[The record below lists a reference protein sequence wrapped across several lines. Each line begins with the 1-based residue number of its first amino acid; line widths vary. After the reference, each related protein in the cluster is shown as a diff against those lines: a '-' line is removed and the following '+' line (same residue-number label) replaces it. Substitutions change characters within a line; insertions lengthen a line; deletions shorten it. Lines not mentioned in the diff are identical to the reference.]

1 MLEGDNQRVKFIS
14 LLFYNYIEW
23 GGFYMKLKFRAE
35 HKDVVAY
42 LWACLLLLFV
52 VALCVRNFYHVAD
65 DGLNVANSKIGWTFN
80 LIPAF
85 FPPYLGYTILFWI
98 LAIIL
103 LTASVSSHFFTREKG
118 FGFVEGKK
126 EEGFGR
132 FAKESEYQNF
142 KDVEPVELTAK
153 ESTAAGFPLCYDK
166 KKNLVYVDNGEAHSL
181 VIGATGS
188 GKTQMVINPLVNLL
202 SKKGESMVITD
213 PKGEIYEKN
222 GEMLRDLGYD
232 VIVVNFRDPKN
243 GSCWNPYTLP
253 YKYYKEGNQDKA
265 NELLNDMAIN
275 IATDEKADDP
285 FWTNSA
291 ADYLTGLSLGM
302 FEDAS
307 EDEISISTV
316 NLMVTVGEEKV
327 GASTYAK
334 EYFKF
339 KDPASPAAINA
350 LGTVN
355 APQDTK
361 NSVLSVLKQKIKVFA
376 VTQNLAEMLSRSD
389 FDMETIGE
397 RKTAIFMI
405 IQDEKTTYHALAT
418 IFVKQCY
425 ESLIAVAQRHGGKLP
440 VRTNFLLDE
449 FANMPKFKDI
459 TTMITA
465 ARSRQIRMTMI
476 IQNFAQLVQVYGKED
491 AETIR
496 GNCGNIL
503 YLLTGELSALEEISK
518 LCGDKIV
525 KVGKDKKE
533 ETRPLITVTELQRFK
548 QDEVLVLKHRLPPL
562 RTKFLPFW
570 NTDFGYGKN
579 NETIPKAEVTSHEQ
593 RPIKLFDIRE
603 YVKKKKDEKR
613 NELFG
618 GAGNNPFGNN
628 SPFGGG
634 ATPNP
639 FGGNQAPNPFGNN
652 APTSNSNP
660 LAAYGAVAPT
670 NNNPLAAYGATTP
683 TNDNMNKEPFNPF
696 GTPSALTPTNPSNDD
711 LNIDEMMKKI
721 DARIAELEAEEK
733 AEKDALENEEKASE
747 KQLVEETKTVEI
759 VPDKKDDTVS
769 SSSVIMPSSK
779 IDFNSFGN
787 SMIESKQGDITSTK
801 HDLLDDMIE
810 DLSFDEPLE
819 KLDSLNDKNSEDLDI
834 LDVTKDINEKENL
847 ERSEATKEDDSQSNI
862 YTNKEEI
869 SKIMNKKDSNDDDD
883 DFFNEFFD

>member
-1 MLEGDNQRVKFIS
+1 
-14 LLFYNYIEW
+14 
-23 GGFYMKLKFRAE
+23 MKLKFRAE
-35 HKDVVAY
+35 HKDFVAY
-42 LWACLLLLFV
+42 AWACLLLLV
-52 VALCVRNFYHVAD
+52 IVALCVRNLYHVTDA
-65 DGLNVANSKIGWTFN
+65 GTSATTETLGWTFN
-80 LIPAF
+80 FIPAF

-98 LAIIL
+98 LAVVL
-103 LTASVSSHFFTREKG
+103 LTASVSSKFFTTEKG
-118 FGFVEGKK
+118 FGIVQGKK
-126 EEGFGR
+126 EDGFGR
-132 FAKESEYQNF
+132 FAKEDEYKNS

-153 ESTAAGFPLCYDK
+153 ESTVAGFPLVYDK

-188 GKTQMVINPLVNLL
+188 GKTQMVINPLVNIL

-222 GEMLRDLGYD
+222 GEMLKDLGYD
-232 VIVVNFRDPKN
+232 VIVVNFRDPQN

-302 FEDAS
+302 FEDAP

-316 NLMVTVGEEKV
+316 NLMITVGEEKR
-327 GASTYAK
+327 GASTYIK

-397 RKTAIFMI
+397 RKTAVFMI

-476 IQNFAQLVQVYGKED
+476 IQNFAQLKQVYGNED

-548 QDEVLVLKHRLPPL
+548 ENEVLILKHRLPPL

-579 NETIPKAEVTSHEQ
+579 NAEVPPAKVTSHEQ
-593 RPIKLFDIRE
+593 RKIKLFDIRE
-603 YVKKKKDEKR
+603 FVEKKKEEKR
-613 NELFG
+613 NELY
-618 GAGNNPFGNN
+618 
-628 SPFGGG
+628 GGG
-634 ATPNP
+634 EANP
-639 FGGNQAPNPFGNN
+639 FGGNANPFGPSPFGAQTN
-652 APTSNSNP
+652 PNP
-660 LAAYGAVAPT
+660 LAAFGATSNSIPS
-670 NNNPLAAYGATTP
+670 NPLESSNNG
-683 TNDNMNKEPFNPF
+683 NDN
-696 GTPSALTPTNPSNDD
+696 LD
-711 LNIDEMMKKI
+711 IDAMMKKI
-721 DARIAELEAEEK
+721 DARIAELEEEEK
-733 AEKDALENEEKASE
+733 REKEAEDNELKASE
-747 KQLVEETKTVEI
+747 QKMVEEKTDVAKDSN
-759 VPDKKDDTVS
+759 DKTSLNNYTVDNGKLEF
-769 SSSVIMPSSK
+769 P
-779 IDFNSFGN
+779 SFGSKDISNFGNTN
-787 SMIESKQGDITSTK
+787 SEAK
-801 HDLLDDMIE
+801 HDMFDDMIE
-810 DLSFDEPLE
+810 DLSFDEPI
-819 KLDSLNDKNSEDLDI
+819 DKNDAIKDENILKDDKLETKPEDP
-834 LDVTKDINEKENL
+834 INKQADDKNG
-847 ERSEATKEDDSQSNI
+847 EANVYRNT
-862 YTNKEEI
+862 EEI
-869 SKIMNKKDSNDDDD
+869 DKIMKKKDTSKDDD
-883 DFFNEFFD
+883 DFFDEFFE

>member
-1 MLEGDNQRVKFIS
+1 
-14 LLFYNYIEW
+14 
-23 GGFYMKLKFRAE
+23 MKLKFRAE
-35 HKDVVAY
+35 HKDFVAY
-42 LWACLLLLFV
+42 AWACLLLLV
-52 VALCVRNFYHVAD
+52 IVALCVRNLYHVTDA
-65 DGLNVANSKIGWTFN
+65 GTSTTTETLGWTFN
-80 LIPAF
+80 FIPAF

-98 LAIIL
+98 LAVVL
-103 LTASVSSHFFTREKG
+103 LTASVSSKFFTTEKG
-118 FGFVEGKK
+118 FGIVQGKK
-126 EEGFGR
+126 EDGFGR
-132 FAKESEYQNF
+132 FAKEDEYKNS

-153 ESTAAGFPLCYDK
+153 ESTVAGFPLVYDK

-188 GKTQMVINPLVNLL
+188 GKTQMVINPLVNIL

-222 GEMLRDLGYD
+222 GEMLKDLGYD
-232 VIVVNFRDPKN
+232 VIVVNFRDPQN

-302 FEDAS
+302 FEDAP

-316 NLMVTVGEEKV
+316 NLMITVGEEKV
-327 GASTYAK
+327 GASTYIK

-397 RKTAIFMI
+397 RKTAVFMI

-440 VRTNFLLDE
+440 IRTNFLLDE

-476 IQNFAQLVQVYGKED
+476 IQNFAQLKQVYGNED

-570 NTDFGYGKN
+570 NTNFGYGKN
-579 NETIPKAEVTSHEQ
+579 NEKVPKAELPIHEQ
-593 RPIKLFDIRE
+593 REIKLFDIRE
-603 YVKKKKDEKR
+603 FVKKKKEEAR
-613 NELFG
+613 NNAM
-618 GAGNNPFGNN
+618 GANPFGGDSN
-628 SPFGGG
+628 PFGGG
-634 ATPNP
+634 NP
-639 FGGNQAPNPFGNN
+639 FAPKQTQA
-652 APTSNSNP
+652 SNSP
-660 LAAYGAVAPT
+660 LQDNNFSFDKPNT
-670 NNNPLAAYGATTP
+670 NIASE
-683 TNDNMNKEPFNPF
+683 KE
-696 GTPSALTPTNPSNDD
+696 LD
-711 LNIDEMMKKI
+711 IDEMIKKI
-721 DARIAELEAEEK
+721 DAKIAELEKEEENDNK
-733 AEKDALENEEKASE
+733 AKEDNELASQKDNGIVLE
-747 KQLVEETKTVEI
+747 
-759 VPDKKDDTVS
+759 
-769 SSSVIMPSSK
+769 PSFDNK
-779 IDFNSFGN
+779 IDFNSF
-787 SMIESKQGDITSTK
+787 SKPSSVSKNDFME
-801 HDLLDDMIE
+801 DFME
-810 DLSFDEPLE
+810 DLSDDDE
-819 KLDSLNDKNSEDLDI
+819 D
-834 LDVTKDINEKENL
+834 
-847 ERSEATKEDDSQSNI
+847 
-862 YTNKEEI
+862 NKVEEI
-869 SKIMNKKDSNDDDD
+869 SSIDNKEKINNQVTSQNESIYKNNNEIDKIMKEKPSNDDDD
-883 DFFNEFFD
+883 FFDEFFE

>member
-1 MLEGDNQRVKFIS
+1 
-14 LLFYNYIEW
+14 
-23 GGFYMKLKFRAE
+23 MKLKFRAD
-35 HKDVVAY
+35 HKDIIAFI
-42 LWACLLLLFV
+42 WACMLLLIV
-52 VALCVRNFYHVAD
+52 VSMCVVNFYHIASPENEMVAE
-65 DGLNVANSKIGWTFN
+65 SFKWTFN
-80 LIPAF
+80 FIPAF
-85 FPPYLGYTILFWI
+85 FPPYIGYTILFWI
-98 LAIIL
+98 LSIVL
-103 LTASVSSHFFTREKG
+103 LTVSVSSHFFTREKG
-118 FGFVEGKK
+118 FGIVEGKK
-126 EEGFGR
+126 EDGFGR
-132 FAKESEYQNF
+132 FAKEEEYKKF

-153 ESTAAGFPLCYDK
+153 ESASAGFPLVYDK
-166 KKNLVYVDNGEAHSL
+166 KKNLVYVDNGESHSL

-202 SKKGESMVITD
+202 AKKGESMVISD
-213 PKGEIYEKN
+213 PKGEIFEKN
-222 GEMLRDLGYD
+222 GEMLRDLGYN

-253 YKYYKEGNQDKA
+253 YKYYKGGNQDKA

-275 IATDEKADDP
+275 IASDEKTDDP

-291 ADYLTGLSLGM
+291 ADYLTGLSLAM
-302 FEDAS
+302 FEDAK

-316 NLMVTVGEEKV
+316 NLMMTVGDEKY
-327 GASTYAK
+327 GGSTYLK

-350 LGTVN
+350 LGTIN
-355 APQDTK
+355 APADTK
-361 NSVLSVLKQKIKVFA
+361 NSIVSVLKQKIKVFA
-376 VTQNLAEMLSRSD
+376 VTQNLSEMLSRSD

-397 RKTAIFMI
+397 KKTAVFMI

-425 ESLIAVAQRHGGKLP
+425 ESLISVAQNHGGKLP

-465 ARSRQIRMTMI
+465 ARSRQIRFTMI

-525 KVGKDKKE
+525 KVGKDQKE

-579 NETIPKAEVTSHEQ
+579 NQTIPKAVLPSHEQ

-603 YVKKKKDEKR
+603 FVKKKKEESRKD
-613 NELFG
+613 LFG
-618 GAGNNPFGNN
+618 GANPFGSGGAHNPFDNNPFGP
-628 SPFGGG
+628 S
-634 ATPNP
+634 PNP
-639 FGGNQAPNPFGNN
+639 FSSSSFGTDPFKTSTNPFST
-652 APTSNSNP
+652 TSSN
-660 LAAYGAVAPT
+660 
-670 NNNPLAAYGATTP
+670 
-683 TNDNMNKEPFNPF
+683 NMNTMSSSINNS
-696 GTPSALTPTNPSNDD
+696 TDD
-711 LNIDEMMKKI
+711 LNIDDIVKKI
-721 DARIAELEAEEK
+721 DAKIAELEAEEK
-733 AEKDALENEEKASE
+733 ANNAAKDNEEKASS
-747 KQLVEETKTVEI
+747 KQLVE
-759 VPDKKDDTVS
+759 D
-769 SSSVIMPSSK
+769 K
-779 IDFNSFGN
+779 IDFKPSANINSISFNAPDLKNNLSFGN
-787 SMIESKQGDITSTK
+787 QKNQS
-801 HDLLDDMIE
+801 HDLMDDYLE
-810 DLSFDEPLE
+810 DLSDEEPI
-819 KLDSLNDKNSEDLDI
+819 I
-834 LDVTKDINEKENL
+834 LDNKASSGDKSNSVVEAVKTPENN
-847 ERSEATKEDDSQSNI
+847 DNSNKV

-869 SKIMNKKDSNDDDD
+869 NKIMNDKNNSDDDD
-883 DFFNEFFD
+883 NDFFDDFFE

>member
-1 MLEGDNQRVKFIS
+1 
-14 LLFYNYIEW
+14 
-23 GGFYMKLKFRAE
+23 MKLKFRAE
-35 HKDVVAY
+35 KKDVVAFI
-42 LWACLLLLFV
+42 WACVLLLLIV
-52 VALCVRNFYHVAD
+52 SICVYNLKDVTNEAEVARRTGVSLNPIS
-65 DGLNVANSKIGWTFN
+65 GLI
-80 LIPAF
+80 
-85 FPPYLGYTILFWI
+85 PPYLGYTIVFW
-98 LAIIL
+98 LVSIII
-103 LTASVSSHFFTREKG
+103 LTASVSSHFFEREKG
-118 FGFVEGKK
+118 FGFIEGKK
-126 EEGFGR
+126 EDGFGR
-132 FAKESEYQNF
+132 FAKEDEYKKY
-142 KDVEPVELTAK
+142 KDVEPVELNAK
-153 ESTAAGFPLCYDK
+153 EATTAGFPLVYDK

-188 GKTQMVINPLVNLL
+188 GKTQMVINPLVNILA
-202 SKKGESMVITD
+202 KKGESMIISD

-222 GEMLRDLGYD
+222 GEMLRELGYD
-232 VIVVNFRDPKN
+232 VIVVNFRDPQN

-302 FEDAS
+302 FEDAP

-316 NLMVTVGEEKV
+316 NLMMTVGDEKV
-327 GASTYAK
+327 GSSTYIK
-334 EYFKF
+334 EYFKM

-350 LGTVN
+350 LGTIN
-355 APQDTK
+355 APQETK
-361 NSVLSVLKQKIKVFA
+361 NSIDSVLKQKIKVFA

-397 RKTAIFMI
+397 RKTAVFMI

-425 ESLIAVAQRHGGKLP
+425 ESLIAVAQRHGGQLP

-476 IQNFAQLVQVYGKED
+476 IQNFAQLKQVYGNED

-579 NETIPKAEVTSHEQ
+579 NADVPPAEIISHEQ
-593 RPIKLFDIRE
+593 RKIKLFDIRE
-603 YVKKKKDEKR
+603 FVNRKKEEKR
-613 NELFG
+613 KELFSNQPNNSNQFNPYG
-618 GAGNNPFGNN
+618 GGSNPFGM
-628 SPFGGG
+628 
-634 ATPNP
+634 
-639 FGGNQAPNPFGNN
+639 QQ
-652 APTSNSNP
+652 
-660 LAAYGAVAPT
+660 
-670 NNNPLAAYGATTP
+670 
-683 TNDNMNKEPFNPF
+683 NPF
-696 GTPSALTPTNPSNDD
+696 GTPPSGSNPFPSPMGQNSFNPGVLNNSSSSIGSNDES
-711 LNIDEMMKKI
+711 LNIDDLIKKI
-721 DARIAELEAEEK
+721 DSKIAELEEEEK
-733 AEKDALENEEKASE
+733 KDNEAKDNEEVASS
-747 KQLVEETKTVEI
+747 KKLVEDIMNDNNIKEDNNIHSSDVIMSPNKIDFSSFELPEEKKSDNNEI
-759 VPDKKDDTVS
+759 KPDIMDDFLEDLSIDDNEDDTVINAS
-769 SSSVIMPSSK
+769 NTVNNNEENK
-779 IDFNSFGN
+779 
-787 SMIESKQGDITSTK
+787 
-801 HDLLDDMIE
+801 
-810 DLSFDEPLE
+810 
-819 KLDSLNDKNSEDLDI
+819 
-834 LDVTKDINEKENL
+834 DVTNVVNEAKEQKDDL
-847 ERSEATKEDDSQSNI
+847 
-862 YTNKEEI
+862 YVNKEEVD
-869 SKIMNKKDSNDDDD
+869 KIMKEKEPD
-883 DFFNEFFD
+883 DFFDEFFE

>member
-1 MLEGDNQRVKFIS
+1 MKF
-14 LLFYNYIEW
+14 
-23 GGFYMKLKFRAE
+23 KFRAE
-35 HKDVVAY
+35 KKDVVAF
-42 LWACLLLLFV
+42 LWACLLLLV
-52 VALCVRNFYHVAD
+52 IVSLCVVNIYHITD
-65 DGLNVANSKIGWTFN
+65 TNVNAQTNPIPFTFN
-80 LIPAF
+80 FIKGF
-85 FPPYLGYTILFWI
+85 FPPYLGYTIIFWI
-98 LAIIL
+98 LAIVI
-103 LTASVSSHFFTREKG
+103 LTASVSSHFYTREKG
-118 FGFVEGKK
+118 FGFKEGKK
-126 EEGFGR
+126 ENGFGR
-132 FAKESEYQNF
+132 FAKEDEYKKF
-142 KDVEPVELTAK
+142 KDVEPVEITAK
-153 ESTAAGFPLCYDK
+153 ESVSAGFPLVYDK
-166 KKNLVYVDNGEAHSL
+166 KKNLVYVDNGESHSL

-202 SKKGESMVITD
+202 AKKGESMVITD
-213 PKGEIYEKN
+213 PKGEIFEKN
-222 GEMLRDLGYD
+222 GEMLKDLGYD

-302 FEDAS
+302 FEDAK

-316 NLMVTVGEEKV
+316 NLMMTVGEEKI

-339 KDPASPAAINA
+339 KDPSSPAAINA

-361 NSVLSVLKQKIKVFA
+361 NSIESVLKQKIKVFA

-418 IFVKQCY
+418 IFIKQCY

-440 VRTNFLLDE
+440 IRTNFLLDE

-476 IQNFAQLVQVYGKED
+476 IQNFAQLKQVYGNED

-525 KVGKDKKE
+525 KVGKDQKE

-570 NTDFGYGKN
+570 NTDFGHGKN
-579 NETIPKAEVTSHEQ
+579 NERVPKAVLPTHEQ
-593 RPIKLFDIRE
+593 KPIKLFDIRE
-603 YVKKKKDEKR
+603 FVEKKREEKR
-613 NELFG
+613 NELFS
-618 GAGNNPFGNN
+618 PES
-628 SPFGGG
+628 SPFG
-634 ATPNP
+634 PSP
-639 FGGNQAPNPFGNN
+639 FGQSS
-652 APTSNSNP
+652 T
-660 LAAYGAVAPT
+660 
-670 NNNPLAAYGATTP
+670 
-683 TNDNMNKEPFNPF
+683 F
-696 GTPSALTPTNPSNDD
+696 GTPISNHFASANNANPFEMQNKQVNPFMNTNSNED
-711 LNIDEMMKKI
+711 LNIDDMIKKI
-721 DARIAELEAEEK
+721 DERIAELEAEEK
-733 AEKDALENEEKASE
+733 TNNEAKENEAVASEKPTVDDMKQDNKIELNPFNKKQEKHVHDIMDDYLEDLSLDDEDTKENKETLKPIKEDVKPEIIKDNTYTNNEEK
-747 KQLVEETKTVEI
+747 
-759 VPDKKDDTVS
+759 DK
-769 SSSVIMPSSK
+769 IMK
-779 IDFNSFGN
+779 
-787 SMIESKQGDITSTK
+787 
-801 HDLLDDMIE
+801 
-810 DLSFDEPLE
+810 
-819 KLDSLNDKNSEDLDI
+819 
-834 LDVTKDINEKENL
+834 
-847 ERSEATKEDDSQSNI
+847 
-862 YTNKEEI
+862 NKE
-869 SKIMNKKDSNDDDD
+869 KNDD
-883 DFFNEFFD
+883 DFFDEFFE

>member
-1 MLEGDNQRVKFIS
+1 
-14 LLFYNYIEW
+14 
-23 GGFYMKLKFRAE
+23 MKLKFRAE
-35 HKDVVAY
+35 RKDAVAF
-42 LWACLLLLFV
+42 LWASLLLLIV
-52 VALCVRNFYHVAD
+52 VAMCVRNFYHAAI
-65 DGLNVANSKIGWTFN
+65 DGIGGSTTEFHWSFN
-80 LIPAF
+80 FLLGF
-85 FPPYLGYTILFWI
+85 LPPYLGYTIIFWI
-98 LAIIL
+98 LAMIL
-103 LTASVSSHFFTREKG
+103 LIASVSSHFFSREKG
-118 FGFVEGKK
+118 FGFKEGKDEK
-126 EEGFGR
+126 GFGR
-132 FAKESEYQNF
+132 FAKEYEYKEF
-142 KDVEPVELTAK
+142 EKVKSVELTAEK
-153 ESTAAGFPLCYDK
+153 SDAAGFPLVYDK
-166 KKNLVYVDNGEAHSL
+166 KKNLVYVDDGESHSL

-188 GKTQMVINPLVNLL
+188 GKTQMVINPLVNILA
-202 SKKGESMVITD
+202 KKGESMVITD

-222 GEMLRDLGYD
+222 GEMLRALGYD
-232 VIVVNFRDPKN
+232 VIVVNFRDPQN

-302 FEDAS
+302 FEDAK

-316 NLMVTVGEEKV
+316 NLMMTVGEEKI

-334 EYFKF
+334 EYFKA

-361 NSVLSVLKQKIKVFA
+361 NSILSVLKQKIKVFA

-389 FDMETIGE
+389 FDMETIGQ
-397 RKTAIFMI
+397 RKTAVFMI

-425 ESLIAVAQRHGGKLP
+425 ESLIAVAQKNGGGLP

-476 IQNFAQLVQVYGKED
+476 IQNFAQLNDVYGKED

-496 GNCGNIL
+496 GNCGNLL

-525 KVGKDKKE
+525 KVGKDKRE

-548 QDEVLVLKHRLPPL
+548 PNEVLVLKHRLPPL

-570 NTDFGYGKN
+570 DTDFGHGKN
-579 NETIPKAEVTSHEQ
+579 NASVTKASYTTREKQ
-593 RPIKLFDIRE
+593 DIKLFDIRE
-603 YVKKKKDEKR
+603 FVKQKKDEKR

-618 GAGNNPFGNN
+618 GANNNPFGGGPSN
-628 SPFGGG
+628 PFGGS
-634 ATPNP
+634 PNP
-639 FGGNQAPNPFGNN
+639 FGGSNPFGSGS
-652 APTSNSNP
+652 SNPFGGSNPEPASPFGGVSNTPDP
-660 LAAYGAVAPT
+660 LAAYGSVS
-670 NNNPLAAYGATTP
+670 TP
-683 TNDNMNKEPFNPF
+683 TPQS
-696 GTPSALTPTNPSNDD
+696 TSPTSSDE

-721 DARIAELEAEEK
+721 DERIAELEAEEK
-733 AEKDALENEEKASE
+733 KEKQAEENEKLASE
-747 KQLVEETKTVEI
+747 QKTVEEI
-759 VPDKKDDTVS
+759 NNSIP
-769 SSSVIMPSSK
+769 K
-779 IDFNSFGN
+779 IDTTVPTIDFKSFPGVVN
-787 SMIESKQGDITSTK
+787 KKEEPQG
-801 HDLLDDMIE
+801 LLDDMIE
-810 DLSFDEPLE
+810 DLSFDEPETINTNITENKLE
-819 KLDSLNDKNSEDLDI
+819 PESKPIEEIKESVDTN
-834 LDVTKDINEKENL
+834 TKD
-847 ERSEATKEDDSQSNI
+847 DDLF
-862 YTNKEEI
+862 
-869 SKIMNKKDSNDDDD
+869 D
-883 DFFNEFFD
+883 EFFD

>member
-1 MLEGDNQRVKFIS
+1 MKF
-14 LLFYNYIEW
+14 
-23 GGFYMKLKFRAE
+23 KFRAE
-35 HKDVVAY
+35 KKDVVTF
-42 LWACLLLLFV
+42 LWACLLLLV
-52 VALCVRNFYHVAD
+52 IVSLCVVNIYHITDTDVNAQT
-65 DGLNVANSKIGWTFN
+65 NPIPFTFN
-80 LIPAF
+80 FIKGF
-85 FPPYLGYTILFWI
+85 FPPYLGYTIIFWI
-98 LAIIL
+98 LAIVI
-103 LTASVSSHFFTREKG
+103 LTASVSSHFYTREKG
-118 FGFVEGKK
+118 FGFKEGKK
-126 EEGFGR
+126 ENGFGR
-132 FAKESEYQNF
+132 FAKEDEYKKF
-142 KDVEPVELTAK
+142 KDVEPVEITAK
-153 ESTAAGFPLCYDK
+153 ESVSAGFPLVYDK
-166 KKNLVYVDNGEAHSL
+166 KKNLVYVDNGESHSL

-202 SKKGESMVITD
+202 AKKGESMVITD
-213 PKGEIYEKN
+213 PKGEIFEKN
-222 GEMLRDLGYD
+222 GEMLKDLGYD

-302 FEDAS
+302 FEDAK

-316 NLMVTVGEEKV
+316 NLMMTVGEEKI

-361 NSVLSVLKQKIKVFA
+361 NSIESVLKQKIKVFA

-418 IFVKQCY
+418 IFIKQCY

-440 VRTNFLLDE
+440 IRTNFLLDE

-476 IQNFAQLVQVYGKED
+476 IQNFAQLKQVYGNED

-525 KVGKDKKE
+525 KVGKDEKE

-570 NTDFGYGKN
+570 NTDFGHGKN
-579 NETIPKAEVTSHEQ
+579 NERVPKATLPTHEQ
-593 RPIKLFDIRE
+593 KPIKLFDIRE
-603 YVKKKKDEKR
+603 FVKKKKEEKR
-613 NELFG
+613 NELFSSES
-618 GAGNNPFGNN
+618 
-628 SPFGGG
+628 SPFG
-634 ATPNP
+634 
-639 FGGNQAPNPFGNN
+639 
-652 APTSNSNP
+652 SS
-660 LAAYGAVAPT
+660 
-670 NNNPLAAYGATTP
+670 
-683 TNDNMNKEPFNPF
+683 PF
-696 GTPSALTPTNPSNDD
+696 GTPISNPFASSNNANPFEMQNKQVNPFMNTNSNED
-711 LNIDEMMKKI
+711 LNIDDMIKKI
-721 DARIAELEAEEK
+721 DERIAELEAEEK
-733 AEKDALENEEKASE
+733 TNNEAKENEAAASEKPTVEDMKQDNKIELNPFNKKQEKQSHDIMDDYLEDLSLDDENTNENKETLKPVKEDVKPEIVKDNTYTNNEEK
-747 KQLVEETKTVEI
+747 
-759 VPDKKDDTVS
+759 D
-769 SSSVIMPSSK
+769 
-779 IDFNSFGN
+779 
-787 SMIESKQGDITSTK
+787 
-801 HDLLDDMIE
+801 
-810 DLSFDEPLE
+810 
-819 KLDSLNDKNSEDLDI
+819 
-834 LDVTKDINEKENL
+834 
-847 ERSEATKEDDSQSNI
+847 
-862 YTNKEEI
+862 
-869 SKIMNKKDSNDDDD
+869 KIMNKKEKDDE
-883 DFFNEFFD
+883 DFFDEFFE

>member
-1 MLEGDNQRVKFIS
+1 
-14 LLFYNYIEW
+14 
-23 GGFYMKLKFRAE
+23 MKLKFRAE
-35 HKDVVAY
+35 HKDFVAY
-42 LWACLLLLFV
+42 AWACLLLLVV
-52 VALCVRNFYHVAD
+52 VALCVRNLYHVTD
-65 DGLNVANSKIGWTFN
+65 DGISTTTETLGWTFN
-80 LIPAF
+80 FIPAF

-98 LAIIL
+98 VAVVA
-103 LTASVSSHFFTREKG
+103 LTASVSSHFFTMEKG
-118 FGFVEGKK
+118 FGIVQGKK
-126 EEGFGR
+126 EDGFGR
-132 FAKESEYQNF
+132 FAKEDEYKNS
-142 KDVEPVELTAK
+142 KDVEPIELTAK
-153 ESTAAGFPLCYDK
+153 ESTVAGFPLVYDK

-188 GKTQMVINPLVNLL
+188 GKTQMVINPLVNIL

-222 GEMLRDLGYD
+222 GEMLKDLGYD
-232 VIVVNFRDPKN
+232 VIVVNFRDPQN

-302 FEDAS
+302 FEDAP

-316 NLMVTVGEEKV
+316 NLMITVGEEKM
-327 GASTYAK
+327 GASTYIK

-397 RKTAIFMI
+397 RKTAVFMI

-476 IQNFAQLVQVYGKED
+476 IQNFAQLKQVYGNED

-548 QDEVLVLKHRLPPL
+548 ENEVLILRHRLPPL

-579 NETIPKAEVTSHEQ
+579 NAEVPPAKVTSHEQ
-593 RPIKLFDIRE
+593 RKIKLFDIRE
-603 YVKKKKDEKR
+603 FVKKKKEEKR
-613 NELFG
+613 NELYG
-618 GAGNNPFGNN
+618 GGEANPFGV
-628 SPFGGG
+628 SM
-634 ATPNP
+634 TPNP
-639 FGGNQAPNPFGNN
+639 FGGNANPFGPSPFGAQTN
-652 APTSNSNP
+652 PNP
-660 LAAYGAVAPT
+660 LSAF
-670 NNNPLAAYGATTP
+670 GATTS
-683 TNDNMNKEPFNPF
+683 M
-696 GTPSALTPTNPSNDD
+696 PSAPSPLNSASSSDNSSDD
-711 LNIDEMMKKI
+711 LDIDAMMKKI
-721 DARIAELEAEEK
+721 DARIAELEEEEK
-733 AEKDALENEEKASE
+733 REKEAEDNELKASE
-747 KQLVEETKTVEI
+747 QKMVEEKNDDAKDSNDKTSLNNS
-759 VPDKKDDTVS
+759 TVDNGKLEF
-769 SSSVIMPSSK
+769 P
-779 IDFNSFGN
+779 SFGSKDISNFGNTN
-787 SMIESKQGDITSTK
+787 SEAK
-801 HDLLDDMIE
+801 HDMFDDMIE
-810 DLSFDEPLE
+810 DLSFDEPI
-819 KLDSLNDKNSEDLDI
+819 DKNDAIKDENILKDDKSEI
-834 LDVTKDINEKENL
+834 KAEEPINKQADDKNG
-847 ERSEATKEDDSQSNI
+847 EANVYRNT
-862 YTNKEEI
+862 EEI
-869 SKIMNKKDSNDDDD
+869 DKIMKKKDTSKDDD
-883 DFFNEFFD
+883 DFFDEFFE

>member
-1 MLEGDNQRVKFIS
+1 
-14 LLFYNYIEW
+14 
-23 GGFYMKLKFRAE
+23 MKLKFRADR
-35 HKDVVAY
+35 KDVIAF
-42 LWACLLLLFV
+42 LWACLLLLV
-52 VALCVRNFYHVAD
+52 VVSMCVVNFYHTGSTGNMPEV
-65 DGLNVANSKIGWTFN
+65 DGFKWTFN
-80 LIPAF
+80 FVKGF
-85 FPPYLGYTILFWI
+85 FPPYLGYTIIFWV
-98 LAIIL
+98 LSIIL
-103 LTASVSSHFFTREKG
+103 LTASVSSHFYSREKG
-118 FGFVEGKK
+118 FGFKEGKK

-132 FAKESEYQNF
+132 FAKEDEYKKF
-142 KDVEPVELTAK
+142 KDVEPVDLSAK
-153 ESTAAGFPLCYDK
+153 ETTAAGFPLVYDK
-166 KKNLVYVDNGEAHSL
+166 KKNLVYVDNGESHSL

-188 GKTQMVINPLVNLL
+188 GKTQMVINPLVGILA
-202 SKKGESMVITD
+202 KKGESMVITD
-213 PKGEIYEKN
+213 PKGEIFEKN
-222 GEMLRDLGYD
+222 GEMLKDLGYD

-316 NLMVTVGEEKV
+316 NLMMTVGEEKM

-334 EYFKF
+334 EYFKL

-361 NSVLSVLKQKIKVFA
+361 NSIESVLKQKIKVFA

-476 IQNFAQLVQVYGKED
+476 IQNFAQLKQVYGNED

-579 NETIPKAEVTSHEQ
+579 NERVPKAKLPTHEQ
-593 RPIKLFDIRE
+593 KAIKLFDIRE
-603 YVKKKKDEKR
+603 FVKKKKDEKR

-618 GAGNNPFGNN
+618 GASPFGGSSPFGGTSPFGS

-634 ATPNP
+634 SNASP
-639 FGGNQAPNPFGNN
+639 FGGINHQD
-652 APTSNSNP
+652 
-660 LAAYGAVAPT
+660 
-670 NNNPLAAYGATTP
+670 NNNPLAAYGANQNNTSFP
-683 TNDNMNKEPFNPF
+683 SF
-696 GTPSALTPTNPSNDD
+696 GNSNNISNSNVLGNNINRMDEE
-711 LNIDEMMKKI
+711 LNIDDMIKKI

-733 AEKDALENEEKASE
+733 ADNEARNNEAKASE
-747 KQLVEETKTVEI
+747 KSMIEDANIPL
-759 VPDKKDDTVS
+759 S
-769 SSSVIMPSSK
+769 SNDSISSDVIMPSKK
-779 IDFNSFGN
+779 IDFTSFEN
-787 SMIESKQGDITSTK
+787 PSVNVSTLSDNN
-801 HDLLDDMIE
+801 HDLMDDYLE
-810 DLSFDEPLE
+810 DLSFDDEPI
-819 KLDSLNDKNSEDLDI
+819 KVKDVSLNNQVEKKPELVNNTNNDL
-834 LDVTKDINEKENL
+834 
-847 ERSEATKEDDSQSNI
+847 

-869 SKIMNKKDSNDDDD
+869 DKIMNKNEKEEDD
-883 DFFNEFFD
+883 DFFDEFFE

>member
-1 MLEGDNQRVKFIS
+1 
-14 LLFYNYIEW
+14 
-23 GGFYMKLKFRAE
+23 MKLKFRADR
-35 HKDVVAY
+35 KDVIAF
-42 LWACLLLLFV
+42 LWACLLLLV
-52 VALCVRNFYHVAD
+52 VVSMCVVNFYHTGSTGNMPEV
-65 DGLNVANSKIGWTFN
+65 DGFKWTFN
-80 LIPAF
+80 FVKGF
-85 FPPYLGYTILFWI
+85 FPPYLGYTIIFWV
-98 LAIIL
+98 LSIIL
-103 LTASVSSHFFTREKG
+103 LTASVSSHFYSREKG
-118 FGFVEGKK
+118 FGFKEGKK

-132 FAKESEYQNF
+132 FAKEDEYKKF
-142 KDVEPVELTAK
+142 KDVEPVDLSAK
-153 ESTAAGFPLCYDK
+153 ETTAAGFPLVYDK
-166 KKNLVYVDNGEAHSL
+166 KKNLVYVDNGESHSL

-188 GKTQMVINPLVNLL
+188 GKTQMVINPLVGILA
-202 SKKGESMVITD
+202 KKGESMVITD
-213 PKGEIYEKN
+213 PKGEIFEKN
-222 GEMLRDLGYD
+222 GEMLKDLGYD

-316 NLMVTVGEEKV
+316 NLMMTVGEEKM

-334 EYFKF
+334 EYFKL

-361 NSVLSVLKQKIKVFA
+361 NSIESVLKQKIKVFA

-476 IQNFAQLVQVYGKED
+476 IQNFAQLKQVYGNED

-579 NETIPKAEVTSHEQ
+579 NERVPKAKLPTHEQ
-593 RPIKLFDIRE
+593 KPIKLFDIRE
-603 YVKKKKDEKR
+603 FVKKKKDEKR

-618 GAGNNPFGNN
+618 GA
-628 SPFGGG
+628 SPFGGSS
-634 ATPNP
+634 P
-639 FGGNQAPNPFGNN
+639 FGGTSPFGSAPFGGGSN
-652 APTSNSNP
+652 ASPFGGINHQD
-660 LAAYGAVAPT
+660 
-670 NNNPLAAYGATTP
+670 NNNPLAAYGANQNNTSFP
-683 TNDNMNKEPFNPF
+683 SFGNFN
-696 GTPSALTPTNPSNDD
+696 NISNSNVLGNNINRMDEE
-711 LNIDEMMKKI
+711 LNIDDMIKKI

-733 AEKDALENEEKASE
+733 ADNEARNNEAKASE
-747 KQLVEETKTVEI
+747 KSMIEDANIPL
-759 VPDKKDDTVS
+759 S
-769 SSSVIMPSSK
+769 SNDSISSDVIMPSKK
-779 IDFNSFGN
+779 IDFTSFEN
-787 SMIESKQGDITSTK
+787 PSVNVSTLSDNN
-801 HDLLDDMIE
+801 HDLMDDYLE
-810 DLSFDEPLE
+810 DLSFDDEPI
-819 KLDSLNDKNSEDLDI
+819 KVKDVSLNNQVEKKPELVNNTNNDL
-834 LDVTKDINEKENL
+834 
-847 ERSEATKEDDSQSNI
+847 

-869 SKIMNKKDSNDDDD
+869 DKIMNKNEKEEDD
-883 DFFNEFFD
+883 DFFDEFFE

>member
-1 MLEGDNQRVKFIS
+1 
-14 LLFYNYIEW
+14 
-23 GGFYMKLKFRAE
+23 MKLKFRAE
-35 HKDVVAY
+35 KKDVVAF
-42 LWACLLLLFV
+42 LWACLLLLV
-52 VALCVRNFYHVAD
+52 IVALCVRNFYHVATD
-65 DGLNVANSKIGWTFN
+65 NTYVTGELSWSFN
-80 LIPAF
+80 FIPAF
-85 FPPYLGYTILFWI
+85 FPPYLGYTLIFWI
-98 LAIIL
+98 LAIVL
-103 LTASVSSHFFTREKG
+103 LTASVSSHFYTREKG
-118 FGFVEGKK
+118 FGFKEGKK

-132 FAKESEYQNF
+132 FAKEEEYKKF
-142 KDVEPVELTAK
+142 RDVEPVVINAK
-153 ESTAAGFPLCYDK
+153 EAAHAGFPLVYDK
-166 KKNLVYVDNGEAHSL
+166 KKNLVYVDNGESHSL

-188 GKTQMVINPLVNLL
+188 GKTTMVINPLVNFLA
-202 SKKGESMVITD
+202 KKGESMVITD
-213 PKGEIYEKN
+213 PKGEIFEKN
-222 GEMLRDLGYD
+222 GEMLKDLGYD

-275 IATDEKADDP
+275 IASDEKADDP

-302 FEDAS
+302 FEDAK

-316 NLMVTVGEEKV
+316 NLMMTVGDEKM
-327 GASTYAK
+327 GASTYMK

-361 NSVLSVLKQKIKVFA
+361 NSIVSVLKQKIKVFA

-397 RKTAIFMI
+397 RKTAVFMI

-476 IQNFAQLVQVYGKED
+476 IQNFAQLKQVYGNED

-562 RTKFLPFW
+562 RTKFLPFY

-579 NETIPKAEVTSHEQ
+579 NCDVPKAELPSHEQ
-593 RPIKLFDIRE
+593 KTIKLFDIRE
-603 YVKKKKDEKR
+603 YVKIKKDEKR
-613 NELFG
+613 NELFSG
-618 GAGNNPFGNN
+618 TSNPFGGPQQNPFGAPNPFGMSSQNPFGPSPFGGNTSSSMEN
-628 SPFGGG
+628 SPFGGSNQG
-634 ATPNP
+634 IVPPSNP
-639 FGGNQAPNPFGNN
+639 FEMGSN
-652 APTSNSNP
+652 TSN
-660 LAAYGAVAPT
+660 
-670 NNNPLAAYGATTP
+670 
-683 TNDNMNKEPFNPF
+683 DEP
-696 GTPSALTPTNPSNDD
+696 
-711 LNIDEMMKKI
+711 LNIDEMIKKI
-721 DARIAELEAEEK
+721 DAKIAELEAEEK
-733 AEKDALENEEKASE
+733 ADKIAQENETLASE
-747 KQLVEETKTVEI
+747 KGTIDSKVEEKSELNSGLNSFVNPEEI
-759 VPDKKDDTVS
+759 NKSKEYDIMDDFMEDISLDDNNIDNIIDIKDDIV
-769 SSSVIMPSSK
+769 
-779 IDFNSFGN
+779 
-787 SMIESKQGDITSTK
+787 
-801 HDLLDDMIE
+801 
-810 DLSFDEPLE
+810 
-819 KLDSLNDKNSEDLDI
+819 
-834 LDVTKDINEKENL
+834 
-847 ERSEATKEDDSQSNI
+847 DDSNQVIPIDDNKEI
-862 YTNKEEI
+862 YKNKEEI
-869 SKIMNKKDSNDDDD
+869 DKIMTKEEQPDDLFD
-883 DFFNEFFD
+883 EFFE

>member
-1 MLEGDNQRVKFIS
+1 
-14 LLFYNYIEW
+14 
-23 GGFYMKLKFRAE
+23 MKLKFRAE
-35 HKDVVAY
+35 RKDVIAY
-42 LWACLLLLFV
+42 LWVCLLLLIIVAMCV
-52 VALCVRNFYHVAD
+52 VNFYHKGENPSVIS
-65 DGLNVANSKIGWTFN
+65 NETFSWTFN
-80 LIPAF
+80 FIPAF
-85 FPPYLGYTILFWI
+85 FPPYLGYTVIFWI
-98 LAIIL
+98 VAVVV
-103 LTASVSSHFFTREKG
+103 LTASVSSRFFTMEKG

-126 EEGFGR
+126 EDGFGR
-132 FAKESEYQNF
+132 FAKEDEYKKF

-153 ESTAAGFPLCYDK
+153 EATAAGFPLVYDK
-166 KKNLVYVDNGEAHSL
+166 KKNLVYVDNGESHSL

-188 GKTQMVINPLVNLL
+188 GKTQMIINPLVNLL
-202 SKKGESMVITD
+202 AKKGESMVISD

-222 GEMLRDLGYD
+222 GELLKELGYN

-253 YKYYKEGNQDKA
+253 YKYYKEGNKDKA

-275 IATDEKADDP
+275 IASDEKADDP

-302 FEDAS
+302 FEDAK

-316 NLMVTVGEEKV
+316 NLMMTVGEEKI

-334 EYFKF
+334 EYFKM
-339 KDPASPAAINA
+339 KDPSSPAAINA

-361 NSVLSVLKQKIKVFA
+361 NSIESVLKQKIKVFA

-389 FDMETIGE
+389 FDMETIGKE
-397 RKTAIFMI
+397 KTAVFMI

-425 ESLIAVAQRHGGKLP
+425 ESLIAVAQNSGGKLP

-496 GNCGNIL
+496 GNCGNLL

-548 QDEVLVLKHRLPPL
+548 QDEVLILKHRLPPL

-570 NTDFGYGKN
+570 NTDFGHGKN
-579 NETIPKAEVTSHEQ
+579 NADIPPAKLPTHEQ
-593 RPIKLFDIRE
+593 KPIKLFDIRE
-603 YVKKKKDEKR
+603 FVKKKKEEKR

-618 GAGNNPFGNN
+618 GNNPFGSSN
-628 SPFGGG
+628 PFGGG
-634 ATPNP
+634 SSFNPQGQNP
-639 FGGNQAPNPFGNN
+639 FSNPSNPFENN
-652 APTSNSNP
+652 RPNANP
-660 LAAYGAVAPT
+660 LAAYGASNSKVSS
-670 NNNPLAAYGATTP
+670 
-683 TNDNMNKEPFNPF
+683 NPF
-696 GTPSALTPTNPSNDD
+696 GNSSNSNQNNDED
-711 LNIDEMMKKI
+711 LDIDAMMKKI
-721 DARIAELEAEEK
+721 DERIKELEAEEEK
-733 AEKDALENEEKASE
+733 EKQAEENEAKASE
-747 KQLVEETKTVEI
+747 QKTVEEI
-759 VPDKKDDTVS
+759 NNPVNNEVSDNKPLS
-769 SSSVIMPSSK
+769 SSSVIMPSDK
-779 IDFNSFGN
+779 IDFTSFEKPKENNDIKTNDSNSN
-787 SMIESKQGDITSTK
+787 EDIF
-801 HDLLDDMIE
+801 DDMIE
-810 DLSFDEPLE
+810 DLSFDDEV
-819 KLDSLNDKNSEDLDI
+819 
-834 LDVTKDINEKENL
+834 DVNQNENKPNEVNENL
-847 ERSEATKEDDSQSNI
+847 NSSTNVNTDEKKEDNTSTVYKNES
-862 YTNKEEI
+862 EI
-869 SKIMNKKDSNDDDD
+869 NKIMNEKDDKNDDD
-883 DFFNEFFD
+883 DFFDEFFE

>member
-1 MLEGDNQRVKFIS
+1 
-14 LLFYNYIEW
+14 
-23 GGFYMKLKFRAE
+23 MKLKFRAE
-35 HKDVVAY
+35 HKDIVAF
-42 LWACLLLLFV
+42 LWACLLLLVV

-65 DGLNVANSKIGWTFN
+65 DGLNISNSKIGWSFN
-80 LIPAF
+80 FVPAF
-85 FPPYLGYTILFWI
+85 FPPYLGYTILFWL
-98 LAIIL
+98 LAIVI
-103 LTASVSSHFFTREKG
+103 LTASVSSHFFSREKG

-132 FAKESEYQNF
+132 FAKEKEYQEFEN
-142 KDVEPVELTAK
+142 VEPVELIAK
-153 ESTAAGFPLCYDK
+153 ESTVAGFPLCYDK

-232 VIVVNFRDPKN
+232 VIVVNFRDPQN

-302 FEDAS
+302 FEDAN

-334 EYFKF
+334 EYFKL

-548 QDEVLVLKHRLPPL
+548 QNEVLVLKHRLPPL

-579 NETIPKAEVTSHEQ
+579 NANVPKAEVTSHEQ
-593 RPIKLFDIRE
+593 RPIKLFDIRDF
-603 YVKKKKDEKR
+603 VKKKKDEKR

-618 GAGNNPFGNN
+618 GPGSN
-628 SPFGGG
+628 PFGGG
-634 ATPNP
+634 AIPNP
-639 FGGNQAPNPFGNN
+639 FGGNQMPNPFGNN
-652 APTSNSNP
+652 TSTPNSNP
-660 LAAYGAVAPT
+660 LAAYGAT
-670 NNNPLAAYGATTP
+670 NPAS
-683 TNDNMNKEPFNPF
+683 NDMNSQPFNPF
-696 GTPSALTPTNPSNDD
+696 GTQSNTGGPSSPVASNDD

-721 DARIAELEAEEK
+721 DERIAELEAEEK
-733 AEKDALENEEKASE
+733 AEKEALENEEKASE
-747 KQLVEETKTVEI
+747 KKMVEDAKNTQE
-759 VPDKKDDTVS
+759 VPTDNEDIVS

-779 IDFNSFGN
+779 IDFNSFESTMKESSKEDNN
-787 SMIESKQGDITSTK
+787 SSK

-810 DLSFDEPLE
+810 DLSFDEPIE
-819 KLDSLNDKNSEDLDI
+819 KLDNLKDENLEKNDI
-834 LDVTKDINEKENL
+834 LDFAENNKEKAVEENNEEVKPE
-847 ERSEATKEDDSQSNI
+847 SSV

-869 SKIMNKKDSNDDDD
+869 SKIMNEKDSSDDDD
-883 DFFNEFFD
+883 DFFNEFFE

>member
-1 MLEGDNQRVKFIS
+1 
-14 LLFYNYIEW
+14 
-23 GGFYMKLKFRAE
+23 MKLKFRADR
-35 HKDVVAY
+35 KDVIAF
-42 LWACLLLLFV
+42 LWACLLLLV
-52 VALCVRNFYHVAD
+52 VVSMCVVNFYHTGSTGNMPEV
-65 DGLNVANSKIGWTFN
+65 DGFKWTFN
-80 LIPAF
+80 FVKGF
-85 FPPYLGYTILFWI
+85 FPPYLGYTIIFWV
-98 LAIIL
+98 LSIIL
-103 LTASVSSHFFTREKG
+103 LTASVSSHFYSREKG
-118 FGFVEGKK
+118 FGFKEGKK

-132 FAKESEYQNF
+132 FAKEDEYKKF
-142 KDVEPVELTAK
+142 KDVEPVDLSAK
-153 ESTAAGFPLCYDK
+153 ETTAAGFPLVYDK
-166 KKNLVYVDNGEAHSL
+166 KKNLVYVDNGESHSL

-188 GKTQMVINPLVNLL
+188 GKTQMVINPLVGILA
-202 SKKGESMVITD
+202 KKGESMVITD
-213 PKGEIYEKN
+213 PKGEIFEKN
-222 GEMLRDLGYD
+222 GEMLKDLGYD

-316 NLMVTVGEEKV
+316 NLMMTVGEEKM

-334 EYFKF
+334 EYFKL

-361 NSVLSVLKQKIKVFA
+361 NSIESVLKQKIKVFA

-476 IQNFAQLVQVYGKED
+476 IQNFAQLKQVYGNED

-579 NETIPKAEVTSHEQ
+579 NERVPKAKLPTHEQ
-593 RPIKLFDIRE
+593 KPIKLFDIRE
-603 YVKKKKDEKR
+603 FVKKKKDEKR

-618 GAGNNPFGNN
+618 GA
-628 SPFGGG
+628 SPFGGSS
-634 ATPNP
+634 P
-639 FGGNQAPNPFGNN
+639 FGGTSPFGSAPFGGGSN
-652 APTSNSNP
+652 ASPFGGINHQD
-660 LAAYGAVAPT
+660 
-670 NNNPLAAYGATTP
+670 NNNPLAAYGANQNNTSFP
-683 TNDNMNKEPFNPF
+683 SFGNFN
-696 GTPSALTPTNPSNDD
+696 NISNSNVLGNNINRMDEE
-711 LNIDEMMKKI
+711 LNIDDMIKKI
-721 DARIAELEAEEK
+721 DARIAELEAE
-733 AEKDALENEEKASE
+733 
-747 KQLVEETKTVEI
+747 
-759 VPDKKDDTVS
+759 
-769 SSSVIMPSSK
+769 
-779 IDFNSFGN
+779 
-787 SMIESKQGDITSTK
+787 
-801 HDLLDDMIE
+801 
-810 DLSFDEPLE
+810 
-819 KLDSLNDKNSEDLDI
+819 
-834 LDVTKDINEKENL
+834 
-847 ERSEATKEDDSQSNI
+847 
-862 YTNKEEI
+862 
-869 SKIMNKKDSNDDDD
+869 
-883 DFFNEFFD
+883 

>member
-1 MLEGDNQRVKFIS
+1 
-14 LLFYNYIEW
+14 
-23 GGFYMKLKFRAE
+23 MKLKFRAE
-35 HKDVVAY
+35 KKDVVAFI
-42 LWACLLLLFV
+42 WACVLLLLIV
-52 VALCVRNFYHVAD
+52 SICVYNLKDVSNEAEVARRTGISLNPIS
-65 DGLNVANSKIGWTFN
+65 GLI
-80 LIPAF
+80 
-85 FPPYLGYTILFWI
+85 PPYLGYTIVFW
-98 LAIIL
+98 LVSIII
-103 LTASVSSHFFTREKG
+103 LTASVSSHFFEREKG
-118 FGFVEGKK
+118 FGFIEGKK
-126 EEGFGR
+126 EDGFGR
-132 FAKESEYQNF
+132 FAKEDEYKKY
-142 KDVEPVELTAK
+142 KDVEPVELNAK
-153 ESTAAGFPLCYDK
+153 EATTAGFPLVYDK

-188 GKTQMVINPLVNLL
+188 GKTQMVINPLVNILA
-202 SKKGESMVITD
+202 KKGESMIISD

-222 GEMLRDLGYD
+222 GEMLRELGYD
-232 VIVVNFRDPKN
+232 VIVVNFRDPQK

-302 FEDAS
+302 FEDAP

-316 NLMVTVGEEKV
+316 NLMMTVGDEKV
-327 GASTYAK
+327 GSSTYIK
-334 EYFKF
+334 EYFKM

-350 LGTVN
+350 LGTIN
-355 APQDTK
+355 APQETK
-361 NSVLSVLKQKIKVFA
+361 NSIDSVLKQKIKVFA

-397 RKTAIFMI
+397 RKTAVFMI

-425 ESLIAVAQRHGGKLP
+425 ESLIAVAQRHGGQLP

-476 IQNFAQLVQVYGKED
+476 IQNFAQLKQVYGNED

-579 NETIPKAEVTSHEQ
+579 NADVPPAEIISHEQ
-593 RPIKLFDIRE
+593 RKIKLFDIRE
-603 YVKKKKDEKR
+603 FVNKKKEEKR
-613 NELFG
+613 KELFSNQTNNSNQFNPYG
-618 GAGNNPFGNN
+618 GGSNPFGM
-628 SPFGGG
+628 
-634 ATPNP
+634 
-639 FGGNQAPNPFGNN
+639 QQ
-652 APTSNSNP
+652 
-660 LAAYGAVAPT
+660 
-670 NNNPLAAYGATTP
+670 
-683 TNDNMNKEPFNPF
+683 NPF
-696 GTPSALTPTNPSNDD
+696 GTPPSGSNPFSAPVGQNSFNPGALGNPSGGIGSNDES
-711 LNIDEMMKKI
+711 LNIDDLIKKI
-721 DARIAELEAEEK
+721 DSKIAELEEEEK
-733 AEKDALENEEKASE
+733 KDNEAKDNEEAASSKKLVEDIMNDNNIKEDNNIHSSDVIMSPNKIDFSSFELPEEKKSDNNEIKPDIMDDFLEDLSIDDNEDDMVINASNTINNNEEKENKDVTNVVNEAKE
-747 KQLVEETKTVEI
+747 Q
-759 VPDKKDDTVS
+759 KDDLYV
-769 SSSVIMPSSK
+769 
-779 IDFNSFGN
+779 
-787 SMIESKQGDITSTK
+787 
-801 HDLLDDMIE
+801 
-810 DLSFDEPLE
+810 
-819 KLDSLNDKNSEDLDI
+819 
-834 LDVTKDINEKENL
+834 
-847 ERSEATKEDDSQSNI
+847 
-862 YTNKEEI
+862 NKEEVD
-869 SKIMNKKDSNDDDD
+869 KIMKEKEPD
-883 DFFNEFFD
+883 DFFDEFFE

>member
-1 MLEGDNQRVKFIS
+1 
-14 LLFYNYIEW
+14 
-23 GGFYMKLKFRAE
+23 MKLKFRAE
-35 HKDVVAY
+35 KKDVVAF
-42 LWACLLLLFV
+42 LWACLLLLIV
-52 VALCVRNFYHVAD
+52 VALCIVNIYHISDTNVNAD
-65 DGLNVANSKIGWTFN
+65 TGLMFTFN
-80 LIPAF
+80 FIKGF
-85 FPPYLGYTILFWI
+85 FPPYLKYTLIVWI
-98 LAIIL
+98 FAIII
-103 LTASVSSHFFTREKG
+103 LTASVSSHFYTREKG
-118 FGFVEGKK
+118 FGFKEGKK
-126 EEGFGR
+126 ENGFGR
-132 FAKESEYQNF
+132 FAKEDEYKKFN
-142 KDVEPVELTAK
+142 DVEPVEIMAK
-153 ESTAAGFPLCYDK
+153 ESVSAGFPLVYDK

-188 GKTQMVINPLVNLL
+188 GKTQMIINPLVNLL
-202 SKKGESMVITD
+202 AKKGESMVITD
-213 PKGEIYEKN
+213 PKGEIFEKN
-222 GEMLRDLGYD
+222 GEMLKDLGYD

-302 FEDAS
+302 FEDAK

-316 NLMVTVGEEKV
+316 NLMMTVGEEKI

-361 NSVLSVLKQKIKVFA
+361 NSIESVLKQKIKVFA

-397 RKTAIFMI
+397 RKTAVFMI

-418 IFVKQCY
+418 IFIKQCY

-440 VRTNFLLDE
+440 IRTNFLLDE

-476 IQNFAQLVQVYGKED
+476 IQNFAQLKQVYGNED

-496 GNCGNIL
+496 GNCGNIV

-525 KVGKDKKE
+525 KVGKDQKE

-570 NTDFGYGKN
+570 NTDFGHGKN
-579 NETIPKAEVTSHEQ
+579 NERVPKATLPTHEQ
-593 RPIKLFDIRE
+593 KPIKLFDIRE
-603 YVKKKKDEKR
+603 FVKKKKEEKR
-613 NELFG
+613 NELFSSESSPFG
-618 GAGNNPFGNN
+618 QSSPFGPSPFGQSSPFGAPISNPFGSSNN
-628 SPFGGG
+628 
-634 ATPNP
+634 ANP
-639 FGGNQAPNPFGNN
+639 FEMQNKQVNPFMN
-652 APTSNSNP
+652 TNSDEN
-660 LAAYGAVAPT
+660 
-670 NNNPLAAYGATTP
+670 
-683 TNDNMNKEPFNPF
+683 
-696 GTPSALTPTNPSNDD
+696 
-711 LNIDEMMKKI
+711 LNIDDMIKKI

-733 AEKDALENEEKASE
+733 ANNEAKENEVVASE
-747 KQLVEETKTVEI
+747 KPTIKNMVEDNKIELNPFNKTQENKVHDI
-759 VPDKKDDTVS
+759 MDDY
-769 SSSVIMPSSK
+769 
-779 IDFNSFGN
+779 
-787 SMIESKQGDITSTK
+787 
-801 HDLLDDMIE
+801 LE
-810 DLSFDEPLE
+810 DLSLDDEDITE
-819 KLDSLNDKNSEDLDI
+819 NKESLS
-834 LDVTKDINEKENL
+834 
-847 ERSEATKEDDSQSNI
+847 
-862 YTNKEEI
+862 TNKEEEKSDLI
-869 SKIMNKKDSNDDDD
+869 KDNTYTNNEEKDKIMNNKEKDDE
-883 DFFNEFFD
+883 DFFDEFFE

>member
-1 MLEGDNQRVKFIS
+1 
-14 LLFYNYIEW
+14 
-23 GGFYMKLKFRAE
+23 MKLKFRAE
-35 HKDVVAY
+35 HKDIVAY
-42 LWACLLLLFV
+42 IWGCLLLLLV
-52 VALCVRNFYHVAD
+52 VAMLVVNLYHVAD
-65 DGLNVANSKIGWTFN
+65 SEVRIVNGHFN
-80 LIPAF
+80 WSFNIIPAF
-85 FPPYLGYTILFWI
+85 FPPYVLYTIVFWI
-98 LAIIL
+98 LAVVV
-103 LTASVSSHFFTREKG
+103 LTVSVSSKFFSREKG
-118 FGFVEGKK
+118 FGIVEGKK
-126 EEGFGR
+126 EDGFGR
-132 FAKESEYQNF
+132 FAKEDEYKKF
-142 KDVEPVELTAK
+142 RDVEPVEITAK
-153 ESTAAGFPLCYDK
+153 EATAAGFPLVYDK
-166 KKNLVYVDNGEAHSL
+166 KKNLVYVDNGEAHTL

-188 GKTQMVINPLVNLL
+188 GKTQMVIHPLVNLL
-202 SKKGESMVITD
+202 AKKGESMVITD

-222 GEMLRDLGYD
+222 GEMLRNLGYD
-232 VIVVNFRDPKN
+232 VIIVNFRDPKN

-302 FEDAS
+302 FEDAK

-316 NLMVTVGEEKV
+316 NLMMTVGDEKI
-327 GASTYAK
+327 GASTYMK
-334 EYFKF
+334 EYFKM

-355 APQDTK
+355 APQDTR
-361 NSVLSVLKQKIKVFA
+361 NSIESVLKQKIKVFA

-397 RKTAIFMI
+397 RKTAVFMI

-440 VRTNFLLDE
+440 IRTNFLLDE

-476 IQNFAQLVQVYGKED
+476 IQNFAQLKQVYGNED

-548 QDEVLVLKHRLPPL
+548 QDEVLILKHRLPPL
-562 RTKFLPFW
+562 RTKFLPFY

-579 NETIPKAEVTSHEQ
+579 NSDVPKANLVSHEQ
-593 RPIKLFDIRE
+593 RAIKLFDIRE
-603 YVKKKKDEKR
+603 YVKKKREESR

-618 GAGNNPFGNN
+618 GSSSSGLGPNPFASNPFGMP
-628 SPFGGG
+628 SAGSSIPS
-634 ATPNP
+634 NP
-639 FGGNQAPNPFGNN
+639 FGGPASNPFNSGMPSPFGQSSPVTN
-652 APTSNSNP
+652 TSN
-660 LAAYGAVAPT
+660 
-670 NNNPLAAYGATTP
+670 
-683 TNDNMNKEPFNPF
+683 M
-696 GTPSALTPTNPSNDD
+696 PSNDIKFDNPFSNTNASSGSDD
-711 LNIDEMMKKI
+711 LDIDEIVKKI
-721 DARIAELEAEEK
+721 DAKIAELEEEEK
-733 AEKDALENEEKASE
+733 KNNIAIENEEKELSKVVA
-747 KQLVEETKTVEI
+747 ETTKDE
-759 VPDKKDDTVS
+759 PKKEDSHDIMDDY
-769 SSSVIMPSSK
+769 
-779 IDFNSFGN
+779 F
-787 SMIESKQGDITSTK
+787 
-801 HDLLDDMIE
+801 E
-810 DLSFDEPLE
+810 DLSFNEPQKIEE
-819 KLDSLNDKNSEDLDI
+819 KKK
-834 LDVTKDINEKENL
+834 V
-847 ERSEATKEDDSQSNI
+847 
-862 YTNKEEI
+862 KEEPPVLDNEPKNEVYKNKQEI
-869 SKIMNKKDSNDDDD
+869 DKIMNEKNNTSDDDDD
-883 DFFNEFFD
+883 DFFDEIFE

>member
-1 MLEGDNQRVKFIS
+1 
-14 LLFYNYIEW
+14 
-23 GGFYMKLKFRAE
+23 MKLKFRAE
-35 HKDVVAY
+35 KKDVVAF
-42 LWACLLLLFV
+42 LWACLLLLVV
-52 VALCVRNFYHVAD
+52 VAMCVKNFYHA
-65 DGLNVANSKIGWTFN
+65 ANIGINGDTTGFSWTFN
-80 LIPAF
+80 FIPAL
-85 FPPYLGYTILFWI
+85 FPPYVGYTLLFWI
-98 LAIIL
+98 LSIIVL
-103 LTASVSSHFFTREKG
+103 IASVSSHFFTREKG
-118 FGFVEGKK
+118 FGFKEGKDEK
-126 EEGFGR
+126 GFGR
-132 FAKESEYQNF
+132 FAKEYEYEEFENV
-142 KDVEPVELTAK
+142 KPVELTSK
-153 ESTAAGFPLCYDK
+153 KTDVAGFPLVYDK
-166 KKNLVYVDNGEAHSL
+166 NKNIVYVDNGESHSL

-188 GKTQMVINPLVNLL
+188 GKTQMVINPLVNILA
-202 SKKGESMVITD
+202 KNGESMVITD

-222 GEMLRDLGYD
+222 GEMLRELGYD

-275 IATDEKADDP
+275 IATDDKADDP

-302 FEDAS
+302 FEDAQ

-316 NLMVTVGEEKV
+316 NLMMTVGEEKQ

-334 EYFKF
+334 EYFKM

-361 NSVLSVLKQKIKVFA
+361 NSILSVLKQKIKVFA

-389 FDMETIGE
+389 FDMETIGQ
-397 RKTAIFMI
+397 RKTAVFMI

-425 ESLIAVAQRHGGKLP
+425 ESLIAVAQKSGGKLP

-476 IQNFAQLVQVYGKED
+476 IQNFAQLNDVYGKED

-496 GNCGNIL
+496 GNCGNLL

-518 LCGDKIV
+518 LCGDKII
-525 KVGKDKKE
+525 KVGKDKRE

-548 QDEVLVLKHRLPPL
+548 PNEVLVLKHRLPPL

-570 NTDFGYGKN
+570 DTDFGNGKN
-579 NETIPKAEVTSHEQ
+579 NANVKKATLPTHEQ

-603 YVKKKKDEKR
+603 FVKKKKDEKR

-618 GAGNNPFGNN
+618 GVAGAN
-628 SPFGGG
+628 PFGGG
-634 ATPNP
+634 MSPNP
-639 FGGNQAPNPFGNN
+639 FGGISESNPFGSPSTQTND
-652 APTSNSNP
+652 P
-660 LAAYGAVAPT
+660 LAPFGSAPQSST
-670 NNNPLAAYGATTP
+670 
-683 TNDNMNKEPFNPF
+683 PFNPF
-696 GTPSALTPTNPSNDD
+696 GGISETSSTNSVSPDAEM
-711 LNIDEMMKKI
+711 NIDDMMKKI

-733 AEKDALENEEKASE
+733 RAAEAEDNEKVASEEKLVEDIIEEKVEPKDDNIDFKPLQSSNVIVPPSEIDFSTLASDVKE
-747 KQLVEETKTVEI
+747 KQEERNTI
-759 VPDKKDDTVS
+759 
-769 SSSVIMPSSK
+769 
-779 IDFNSFGN
+779 
-787 SMIESKQGDITSTK
+787 
-801 HDLLDDMIE
+801 LDDMIE
-810 DLSFDEPLE
+810 DLSFDEP
-819 KLDSLNDKNSEDLDI
+819 
-834 LDVTKDINEKENL
+834 VNETNNNL
-847 ERSEATKEDDSQSNI
+847 EETQEEFEN
-862 YTNKEEI
+862 TVNLEEI
-869 SKIMNKKDSNDDDD
+869 TDDIKNNKDTSDDDLFD
-883 DFFNEFFD
+883 EFFD

>member
-1 MLEGDNQRVKFIS
+1 
-14 LLFYNYIEW
+14 
-23 GGFYMKLKFRAE
+23 MKLKFRAE

-42 LWACLLLLFV
+42 LWVCLLLLII
-52 VALCVRNFYHVAD
+52 VALLVVNFYHVAD
-65 DGLNVANSKIGWTFN
+65 DGINTTEQTIGWTFN
-80 LIPAF
+80 FIPAF
-85 FPPYLGYTILFWI
+85 FPPYLLYTILFWI
-98 LAIIL
+98 LAVVI
-103 LTASVSSHFFTREKG
+103 LTASVSNRFFTMEKG

-126 EEGFGR
+126 EDGFGR
-132 FAKESEYQNF
+132 FAKEDEYKKF

-153 ESTAAGFPLCYDK
+153 EATASGFPLVYDK
-166 KKNLVYVDNGEAHSL
+166 KKNLVYVDNGESHSL
-181 VIGATGS
+181 VVGATGS
-188 GKTQMVINPLVNLL
+188 GKTTMIINPLVNLL
-202 SKKGESMVITD
+202 AKKGESMVISD

-222 GEMLRDLGYD
+222 GELLKELGYN

-253 YKYYKEGNQDKA
+253 YKYYKEGNKDKA

-275 IATDEKADDP
+275 IASDEKADDP

-302 FEDAS
+302 FEDAK

-316 NLMVTVGEEKV
+316 NLMMTVGEEKI

-334 EYFKF
+334 EYFKM
-339 KDPASPAAINA
+339 KDPSSPAAINA

-361 NSVLSVLKQKIKVFA
+361 NSIESVLKQKIKVFA

-389 FDMETIGE
+389 FDMETIGKE
-397 RKTAIFMI
+397 KTAVFMI

-425 ESLIAVAQRHGGKLP
+425 ESLIAVAQNSGGKLP

-496 GNCGNIL
+496 GNCGNLL

-548 QDEVLVLKHRLPPL
+548 QDEVLLLKHRLPPL
-562 RTKFLPFW
+562 RTKFLPFY
-570 NTDFGYGKN
+570 NTDFGHGKN
-579 NETIPKAEVTSHEQ
+579 NEDIPPAKLPTHEQ

-603 YVKKKKDEKR
+603 FVKKKKDEKR

-618 GAGNNPFGNN
+618 GSNPFGSGN
-628 SPFGGG
+628 PFGGG
-634 ATPNP
+634 SPFTPQGQNP
-639 FGGNQAPNPFGNN
+639 FSNPSNPFESNKPN
-652 APTSNSNP
+652 ANP
-660 LAAYGAVAPT
+660 LAAYGAS
-670 NNNPLAAYGATTP
+670 NSEGSS
-683 TNDNMNKEPFNPF
+683 NPF
-696 GTPSALTPTNPSNDD
+696 GNSSNSNQTNDED
-711 LNIDEMMKKI
+711 LDIDAMMKKI
-721 DARIAELEAEEK
+721 DERIKELEAEEEK
-733 AEKDALENEEKASE
+733 EKQAEENEAKASE
-747 KQLVEETKTVEI
+747 QKTVEEI
-759 VPDKKDDTVS
+759 NNSVNNEVNDDKPLS
-769 SSSVIMPSSK
+769 SSSVIMPSDK
-779 IDFNSFGN
+779 IDFTSF
-787 SMIESKQGDITSTK
+787 EKQKENNDIKINNNGSS
-801 HDLLDDMIE
+801 DDIFDDMIE
-810 DLSFDEPLE
+810 DLSFDDEVNVNNNENKTNNVSENLNSNIE
-819 KLDSLNDKNSEDLDI
+819 INNDKKVQDNSSSVYKNESE
-834 LDVTKDINEKENL
+834 IN
-847 ERSEATKEDDSQSNI
+847 
-862 YTNKEEI
+862 
-869 SKIMNKKDSNDDDD
+869 KIMNEKDDKNDDD
-883 DFFNEFFD
+883 DFFDEFFE

>member
-1 MLEGDNQRVKFIS
+1 
-14 LLFYNYIEW
+14 
-23 GGFYMKLKFRAE
+23 MKLKFRAE
-35 HKDVVAY
+35 RKDVVAY
-42 LWACLLLLFV
+42 IWVCLLLLV
-52 VALCVRNFYHVAD
+52 IVALLVVNFYHVAN
-65 DGLNVANSKIGWTFN
+65 DGMSVTGAEEKVGWTFN
-80 LIPAF
+80 FVKGF
-85 FPPYLGYTILFWI
+85 FPPYLLYTILFWV
-98 LAIIL
+98 LAVVV
-103 LTASVSSHFFTREKG
+103 LTASVSNRFFSTEKG

-126 EEGFGR
+126 EDGFGR
-132 FAKESEYQNF
+132 FAKEDEYKKF

-153 ESTAAGFPLCYDK
+153 EATAAGFPLVYDK
-166 KKNLVYVDNGEAHSL
+166 KKNLVYVDNGESHSL

-188 GKTQMVINPLVNLL
+188 GKTQMIINPLVNLL
-202 SKKGESMVITD
+202 AKKGESMVISD

-222 GEMLRDLGYD
+222 GELLKELGYN

-253 YKYYKEGNQDKA
+253 YKYYKEGNKDKA

-302 FEDAS
+302 FEDAP

-316 NLMVTVGEEKV
+316 NLMMTVGEEKI

-334 EYFKF
+334 EYFKM
-339 KDPASPAAINA
+339 KDPSSPAAINA

-361 NSVLSVLKQKIKVFA
+361 NSIESVLKQKIKVFA

-389 FDMETIGE
+389 FDMETIGKE
-397 RKTAIFMI
+397 KTAVFMI

-425 ESLIAVAQRHGGKLP
+425 ESLIAVAQNSGGKLP

-496 GNCGNIL
+496 GNCGNLL

-548 QDEVLVLKHRLPPL
+548 QDEVLILKHRLPPL

-570 NTDFGYGKN
+570 NTDFGHGKN
-579 NETIPKAEVTSHEQ
+579 NADIPKATLPTHEQ
-593 RPIKLFDIRE
+593 KPIKLFDIRE
-603 YVKKKKDEKR
+603 FVKKKKDEKR

-618 GAGNNPFGNN
+618 GSNPFGSGNPFGAG

-634 ATPNP
+634 SPFTPQGQNP
-639 FGGNQAPNPFGNN
+639 FSNPVNSFESNKPN
-652 APTSNSNP
+652 ANP
-660 LAAYGAVAPT
+660 LAAYGAGKGS
-670 NNNPLAAYGATTP
+670 NTP
-683 TNDNMNKEPFNPF
+683 NPF
-696 GTPSALTPTNPSNDD
+696 GNNTPSTANMDED
-711 LNIDEMMKKI
+711 LDIDAMMKKI
-721 DARIAELEAEEK
+721 DERIKELEAEEEK
-733 AEKDALENEEKASE
+733 EKQAEENEAKASE
-747 KQLVEETKTVEI
+747 QKTVEEI
-759 VPDKKDDTVS
+759 NNTINNSISDNKPLS
-769 SSSVIMPSSK
+769 SSSVIMPPGR
-779 IDFNSFGN
+779 IDFDSFKN
-787 SMIESKQGDITSTK
+787 DNTSVSTSTGDNK
-801 HDLLDDMIE
+801 KPDNDILDDMVE
-810 DLSFDEPLE
+810 DLSFDDEINVSNNENKPNNTNENANVIIEP
-819 KLDSLNDKNSEDLDI
+819 KNNNNKIEDNSSKVYKNESE
-834 LDVTKDINEKENL
+834 IN
-847 ERSEATKEDDSQSNI
+847 
-862 YTNKEEI
+862 
-869 SKIMNKKDSNDDDD
+869 KIMNEKDDNNDD
-883 DFFNEFFD
+883 DFFDEFFE

>member
-1 MLEGDNQRVKFIS
+1 
-14 LLFYNYIEW
+14 
-23 GGFYMKLKFRAE
+23 MKLKFRAE
-35 HKDVVAY
+35 HKDFVAY
-42 LWACLLLLFV
+42 AWACLLLLIV
-52 VALCVRNFYHVAD
+52 VALCVRNLYHVTDA
-65 DGLNVANSKIGWTFN
+65 GTSATTETVGWTFN
-80 LIPAF
+80 FIPAF

-98 LAIIL
+98 LAVVL
-103 LTASVSSHFFTREKG
+103 LTASVSSKFFSMEIG
-118 FGFVEGKK
+118 FGIVQGKK
-126 EEGFGR
+126 EDGFGR
-132 FAKESEYQNF
+132 FAKEDEYKNF
-142 KDVEPVELTAK
+142 EKVEPVELTAK
-153 ESTAAGFPLCYDK
+153 ESTVAGFPLVYDK

-188 GKTQMVINPLVNLL
+188 GKTQMVINPLVNIL

-213 PKGEIYEKN
+213 PKGEIFEKN

-232 VIVVNFRDPKN
+232 VIVVNFRDPQN

-302 FEDAS
+302 FEDAP

-316 NLMVTVGEEKV
+316 NLMITVGEEKV
-327 GASTYAK
+327 GASTYIK

-397 RKTAIFMI
+397 RKTAVFMI

-476 IQNFAQLVQVYGKED
+476 IQNFAQLKQVYGNED

-570 NTDFGYGKN
+570 NTNFGYGKN
-579 NETIPKAEVTSHEQ
+579 NEKVPKAELPVHEQ
-593 RPIKLFDIRE
+593 REIKLFDIRE
-603 YVKKKKDEKR
+603 FVKNKKEEAR
-613 NELFG
+613 NNVMGTNPFGGDANPFGGGNPFAPNSNPFG
-618 GAGNNPFGNN
+618 GA

-634 ATPNP
+634 NP
-639 FGGNQAPNPFGNN
+639 FAPKQTQA
-652 APTSNSNP
+652 SNSP
-660 LAAYGAVAPT
+660 LHENNFSFDKPNT
-670 NNNPLAAYGATTP
+670 NIASE
-683 TNDNMNKEPFNPF
+683 KE
-696 GTPSALTPTNPSNDD
+696 LD
-711 LNIDEMMKKI
+711 IDEMIKKI
-721 DARIAELEAEEK
+721 DAKIAELEKEEENDNK
-733 AEKDALENEEKASE
+733 AKEDNELASQKDNGLVLE
-747 KQLVEETKTVEI
+747 
-759 VPDKKDDTVS
+759 
-769 SSSVIMPSSK
+769 PSFDNK
-779 IDFNSFGN
+779 IDFNSF
-787 SMIESKQGDITSTK
+787 SKPSSASKNDFME
-801 HDLLDDMIE
+801 DFME
-810 DLSFDEPLE
+810 DLSDDDE
-819 KLDSLNDKNSEDLDI
+819 D
-834 LDVTKDINEKENL
+834 
-847 ERSEATKEDDSQSNI
+847 
-862 YTNKEEI
+862 NKVEEI
-869 SKIMNKKDSNDDDD
+869 SSIDNKEKTNNPVPSQNESIYKNNNEIDKIMKEKPSNDDDD
-883 DFFNEFFD
+883 FFDEFFE

>member
-1 MLEGDNQRVKFIS
+1 
-14 LLFYNYIEW
+14 
-23 GGFYMKLKFRAE
+23 MKLKFRAE
-35 HKDVVAY
+35 KKDVVAFI
-42 LWACLLLLFV
+42 WACVLLLLIV
-52 VALCVRNFYHVAD
+52 SICVYNLKDVTNEAEVARRTGVSLNPIS
-65 DGLNVANSKIGWTFN
+65 GLI
-80 LIPAF
+80 
-85 FPPYLGYTILFWI
+85 PPYLGYTIVFW
-98 LAIIL
+98 LVSIII
-103 LTASVSSHFFTREKG
+103 LTASVSSHFFEREKG
-118 FGFVEGKK
+118 FGFIEGKK
-126 EEGFGR
+126 EDGFGR
-132 FAKESEYQNF
+132 FAKEDEYKKY
-142 KDVEPVELTAK
+142 KDVEPVELNAK
-153 ESTAAGFPLCYDK
+153 EATTAGFPLVYDK

-188 GKTQMVINPLVNLL
+188 GKTQMVINPLVNILA
-202 SKKGESMVITD
+202 KKGESMIISD

-222 GEMLRDLGYD
+222 GEMLRELGYD
-232 VIVVNFRDPKN
+232 VIVVNFRDPQN

-302 FEDAS
+302 FEDAP

-316 NLMVTVGEEKV
+316 NLMMTVGDEKV
-327 GASTYAK
+327 GSSTYIK
-334 EYFKF
+334 EYFKM

-350 LGTVN
+350 LGTIN
-355 APQDTK
+355 APQETK
-361 NSVLSVLKQKIKVFA
+361 NSIDSVLKQKIKVFA

-397 RKTAIFMI
+397 RKTAVFMI

-425 ESLIAVAQRHGGKLP
+425 ESLIAVAQRHGGQLP

-476 IQNFAQLVQVYGKED
+476 IQNFAQLKQVYGNED

-579 NETIPKAEVTSHEQ
+579 NADVPPAEIISHEQ
-593 RPIKLFDIRE
+593 RKIKLFDIRE
-603 YVKKKKDEKR
+603 FVNKKKEEKR
-613 NELFG
+613 KELFSNQTNNSNQFNPYG
-618 GAGNNPFGNN
+618 GGSNPFGM
-628 SPFGGG
+628 
-634 ATPNP
+634 
-639 FGGNQAPNPFGNN
+639 QQ
-652 APTSNSNP
+652 
-660 LAAYGAVAPT
+660 
-670 NNNPLAAYGATTP
+670 
-683 TNDNMNKEPFNPF
+683 NPF
-696 GTPSALTPTNPSNDD
+696 GTPPSGSNPFSAPVGQNSFNPGALGNPSGGIGSNDES
-711 LNIDEMMKKI
+711 LNIDDLIKKI
-721 DARIAELEAEEK
+721 DSKIAELEEEEK
-733 AEKDALENEEKASE
+733 KDNEAKDNEEAASSKKLVEDIMNDNNIKEDNNIHSSDVIMSPNKIDFSSFELPEEKKSDNNEIKPDIMDDFLEDLSIDDNEDDMVINTSNTINNNEEKENKDVTNVVNEAKE
-747 KQLVEETKTVEI
+747 Q
-759 VPDKKDDTVS
+759 KDDLYV
-769 SSSVIMPSSK
+769 
-779 IDFNSFGN
+779 
-787 SMIESKQGDITSTK
+787 
-801 HDLLDDMIE
+801 
-810 DLSFDEPLE
+810 
-819 KLDSLNDKNSEDLDI
+819 
-834 LDVTKDINEKENL
+834 
-847 ERSEATKEDDSQSNI
+847 
-862 YTNKEEI
+862 NKEEVD
-869 SKIMNKKDSNDDDD
+869 KIMKEKEPD
-883 DFFNEFFD
+883 DFFDEFFE

>member
-1 MLEGDNQRVKFIS
+1 MKF
-14 LLFYNYIEW
+14 
-23 GGFYMKLKFRAE
+23 KFRAE
-35 HKDVVAY
+35 KKDVVTF
-42 LWACLLLLFV
+42 LWACLLLLV
-52 VALCVRNFYHVAD
+52 IVSLCVVNIYHITD
-65 DGLNVANSKIGWTFN
+65 TNVNAQTNPIPFTFN
-80 LIPAF
+80 FIKGF
-85 FPPYLGYTILFWI
+85 FPPYLGYTIIFWI
-98 LAIIL
+98 LAIVI
-103 LTASVSSHFFTREKG
+103 LTASVSSHFYTREKG
-118 FGFVEGKK
+118 FGFKEGKK
-126 EEGFGR
+126 ENGFGR
-132 FAKESEYQNF
+132 FAKEDEYKKF
-142 KDVEPVELTAK
+142 KDVEPVEITAK
-153 ESTAAGFPLCYDK
+153 ESVSAGFPLVYDK
-166 KKNLVYVDNGEAHSL
+166 KKNLVYVDNGESHSL

-202 SKKGESMVITD
+202 AKKGESMVITD
-213 PKGEIYEKN
+213 PKGEIFEKN
-222 GEMLRDLGYD
+222 GEMLKDLGYD

-302 FEDAS
+302 FEDAK

-316 NLMVTVGEEKV
+316 NLMMTVGEEKI

-361 NSVLSVLKQKIKVFA
+361 NSIESVLKQKIKVFA

-418 IFVKQCY
+418 IFIKQCY

-440 VRTNFLLDE
+440 IRTNFLLDE

-476 IQNFAQLVQVYGKED
+476 IQNFAQLKQVYGNED

-525 KVGKDKKE
+525 KVGKDEKE

-570 NTDFGYGKN
+570 NTDFGHGKN
-579 NETIPKAEVTSHEQ
+579 NERVPKATLPTHEQ
-593 RPIKLFDIRE
+593 KPIKLFDIRE
-603 YVKKKKDEKR
+603 FVKKKKEEKR
-613 NELFG
+613 NELFSSES
-618 GAGNNPFGNN
+618 
-628 SPFGGG
+628 SPFG
-634 ATPNP
+634 PSP
-639 FGGNQAPNPFGNN
+639 FGQ
-652 APTSNSNP
+652 SS
-660 LAAYGAVAPT
+660 
-670 NNNPLAAYGATTP
+670 
-683 TNDNMNKEPFNPF
+683 PF
-696 GTPSALTPTNPSNDD
+696 GTPISNPFASSNNANPFEMQNKQVNPFMNTNSNED
-711 LNIDEMMKKI
+711 LNIDDMIKKI
-721 DARIAELEAEEK
+721 DERIAELEAEEK
-733 AEKDALENEEKASE
+733 TNNEAKENEAAASEKPTVEDMKQDNRIELNPFNKKQEKQSHDIMDDYLEDLSLDDEDTNENKETLKPVKEDVKPEIVKDNTYTNNEEK
-747 KQLVEETKTVEI
+747 
-759 VPDKKDDTVS
+759 D
-769 SSSVIMPSSK
+769 
-779 IDFNSFGN
+779 
-787 SMIESKQGDITSTK
+787 
-801 HDLLDDMIE
+801 
-810 DLSFDEPLE
+810 
-819 KLDSLNDKNSEDLDI
+819 
-834 LDVTKDINEKENL
+834 
-847 ERSEATKEDDSQSNI
+847 
-862 YTNKEEI
+862 
-869 SKIMNKKDSNDDDD
+869 KIMNKKEKDDE
-883 DFFNEFFD
+883 DFFDEFFE

>member
-1 MLEGDNQRVKFIS
+1 
-14 LLFYNYIEW
+14 
-23 GGFYMKLKFRAE
+23 MKLKFRAN
-35 HKDVVAY
+35 HKDVVAF
-42 LWACLLLLFV
+42 LWACLLLLIV
-52 VALCVRNFYHVAD
+52 VAMCVVNFYHKGSLGDIPEA
-65 DGLNVANSKIGWTFN
+65 KEFTWTFN
-80 LIPAF
+80 FIKGF
-85 FPPYLGYTILFWI
+85 FPPYLVYTILFWI
-98 LAIIL
+98 LSIIL
-103 LTASVSSHFFTREKG
+103 LTVSVSSHFYTREKG
-118 FGFVEGKK
+118 FGFKEGKK
-126 EEGFGR
+126 EDGFGR
-132 FAKESEYQNF
+132 FAKEDEYKKF

-153 ESTAAGFPLCYDK
+153 EAVSAGFPLVYDK
-166 KKNLVYVDNGEAHSL
+166 KKNIVYVDNGESHSL

-188 GKTQMVINPLVNLL
+188 GKTQMIINPLVNLL
-202 SKKGESMVITD
+202 AKKGESMVITD
-213 PKGEIYEKN
+213 PKGEIFEKN
-222 GEMLRDLGYD
+222 GEMLRDLGYE

-275 IATDEKADDP
+275 IATDEKSDDP

-302 FEDAS
+302 FEDAK
-307 EDEISISTV
+307 EEEISISTV
-316 NLMVTVGEEKV
+316 NLMMTVGEEKV
-327 GASTYAK
+327 GASTYMK

-361 NSVLSVLKQKIKVFA
+361 NSILSVLKQKIKVFA

-397 RKTAIFMI
+397 KKTAVFMI

-440 VRTNFLLDE
+440 IRTNFLLDE
-449 FANMPKFKDI
+449 FANMPKVKDI

-465 ARSRQIRMTMI
+465 ARSRQIRMTLI
-476 IQNFAQLVQVYGKED
+476 IQNFAQLKQVYGNED

-525 KVGKDKKE
+525 KVGKDQKE
-533 ETRPLITVTELQRFK
+533 ETRPLITVTELQRFT
-548 QDEVLVLKHRLPPL
+548 QDEVLILKHRLPPL

-579 NETIPKAEVTSHEQ
+579 NEKVPKATLPSHEQ
-593 RPIKLFDIRE
+593 QSIKLFDIRE
-603 YVKKKKDEKR
+603 FVQKKKDEKR

-618 GAGNNPFGNN
+618 GNSPFGAG

-634 ATPNP
+634 PSPFGSSPFGPGSASSPFGTNNFGNTSNP
-639 FGGNQAPNPFGNN
+639 FETYGANNNGFKSPFGNTN
-652 APTSNSNP
+652 GESSLVSNLNKSNSM
-660 LAAYGAVAPT
+660 
-670 NNNPLAAYGATTP
+670 
-683 TNDNMNKEPFNPF
+683 DE
-696 GTPSALTPTNPSNDD
+696 D
-711 LNIDEMMKKI
+711 LNIDEMIKKI

-733 AEKDALENEEKASE
+733 ADNEAQNNEAKASE
-747 KQLVEETKTVEI
+747 KTLVEDSLSKNE
-759 VPDKKDDTVS
+759 PLS
-769 SSSVIMPSSK
+769 SDVIMPSNK
-779 IDFNSFGN
+779 IDFSNFEKNDSNTISSNDNG
-787 SMIESKQGDITSTK
+787 TK
-801 HDLLDDMIE
+801 LNLMDDFLE
-810 DLSFDEPLE
+810 DLSFDDEPVNIKE
-819 KLDSLNDKNSEDLDI
+819 KVEEENKTPKETLQVDTISNN
-834 LDVTKDINEKENL
+834 NEV
-847 ERSEATKEDDSQSNI
+847 

-869 SKIMNKKDSNDDDD
+869 EKIMKQEDKDENDDLLD
-883 DFFNEFFD
+883 EFFE

>member
-1 MLEGDNQRVKFIS
+1 
-14 LLFYNYIEW
+14 
-23 GGFYMKLKFRAE
+23 MKLKFRAE
-35 HKDVVAY
+35 KKDVIAFV
-42 LWACLLLLFV
+42 WACLLLLFV
-52 VALCVRNFYHVAD
+52 VAMCVVNLYDVSEKTT
-65 DGLNVANSKIGWTFN
+65 VGWTFN
-80 LIPAF
+80 IVPAF
-85 FPPYLGYTILFWI
+85 FPPYIGYTLVFWI
-98 LAIIL
+98 LSIVLI
-103 LTASVSSHFFTREKG
+103 TASVSSHFFSREKG
-118 FGFVEGKK
+118 FGFKEGKK

-132 FAKESEYQNF
+132 FAREDEYKKF
-142 KDVEPVELTAK
+142 KDVEPVQIKSK
-153 ESTAAGFPLCYDK
+153 EAAAAGFPLVYEQK
-166 KKNLVYVDNGEAHSL
+166 KDTVYVDNGELHSL

-188 GKTQMVINPLVNLL
+188 GKTQMVVNPLVTLL
-202 SKKGESMVITD
+202 SKKGESMIITD

-222 GEMLRDLGYD
+222 GEMLRERGYN
-232 VIVVNFRDPKN
+232 VIVVNFRDPQN

-275 IATDEKADDP
+275 IATDEKSDDP

-302 FEDAS
+302 FEDAK

-316 NLMVTVGEEKV
+316 NLMMTVGDEKL
-327 GASTYAK
+327 GASTYLK
-334 EYFKF
+334 EYFKM

-350 LGTVN
+350 LGTIN

-361 NSVLSVLKQKIKVFA
+361 NSIDSVLKQKIKVFA
-376 VTQNLAEMLSRSD
+376 VTKNLAEMLSRSD

-397 RKTAIFMI
+397 KKTAVFMI

-476 IQNFAQLVQVYGKED
+476 IQNFAQLVQTYGKED

-533 ETRPLITVTELQRFK
+533 ETRPLITVTELQRFN

-579 NETIPKAEVTSHEQ
+579 AQNVAKAELPQHDQ
-593 RPIKLFDIRE
+593 QPLKLFDIRE
-603 YVKKKKDEKR
+603 FVKKKKEEKK

-618 GAGNNPFGNN
+618 GE
-628 SPFGGG
+628 
-634 ATPNP
+634 NP
-639 FGGNQAPNPFGNN
+639 FGGASAGGNPLALNPFGGQM
-652 APTSNSNP
+652 P
-660 LAAYGAVAPT
+660 VQ
-670 NNNPLAAYGATTP
+670 
-683 TNDNMNKEPFNPF
+683 NPF
-696 GTPSALTPTNPSNDD
+696 GTAPITNNQTVNPFAANTPANKEDSFDIDD
-711 LNIDEMMKKI
+711 LVKKL
-721 DARIAELEAEEK
+721 DAKIAELEAEEE
-733 AEKDALENEEKASE
+733 AEKNAKNNEAKASE
-747 KQLVEETKTVEI
+747 KPI
-759 VPDKKDDTVS
+759 IDTN
-769 SSSVIMPSSK
+769 IINDTPSPGK
-779 IDFNSFGN
+779 IDFTAFNP
-787 SMIESKQGDITSTK
+787 ITKPTTEDII
-801 HDLLDDMIE
+801 DDFLE
-810 DLSFDEPLE
+810 DLSDEDDVKPASE
-819 KLDSLNDKNSEDLDI
+819 IRSVEEIIKPASEIKPVEEIVKSQVIEEQTSNVNNKPEVYTNNSEI
-834 LDVTKDINEKENL
+834 E
-847 ERSEATKEDDSQSNI
+847 
-862 YTNKEEI
+862 
-869 SKIMNKKDSNDDDD
+869 KIMSENKSEKDD
-883 DFFNEFFD
+883 DFFDEFFE

>member
-1 MLEGDNQRVKFIS
+1 
-14 LLFYNYIEW
+14 
-23 GGFYMKLKFRAE
+23 MKLKFRAE
-35 HKDVVAY
+35 HKDIVAFV
-42 LWACLLLLFV
+42 WACLLLLFV
-52 VALCVRNFYHVAD
+52 VAMCVVNLYHIAD
-65 DGLNVANSKIGWTFN
+65 TDLKIVNNHIGWTFN
-80 LIPAF
+80 IIQAF
-85 FPPYLGYTILFWI
+85 FPPYLPYTIIFWVLSVVI
-98 LAIIL
+98 
-103 LTASVSSHFFTREKG
+103 LTASVSSKFFSREKG
-118 FGFVEGKK
+118 FGIVQGTK
-126 EEGFGR
+126 EDGFGR
-132 FAKESEYQNF
+132 FAKEDEYKKFEN
-142 KDVEPVELTAK
+142 VEPVELTAK
-153 ESTAAGFPLCYDK
+153 EATAAGFPLVYDK

-222 GEMLRDLGYD
+222 GEMLRNLGYN
-232 VIVVNFRDPKN
+232 VIVVNFRNPQD

-302 FEDAS
+302 FEDAP

-316 NLMVTVGEEKV
+316 NLMMTVGEEKI
-327 GASTYAK
+327 GASTYMK

-361 NSVLSVLKQKIKVFA
+361 NSILSVLKQKIKVFA

-397 RKTAIFMI
+397 KKTAVFMI

-418 IFVKQCY
+418 IFIKQCY

-476 IQNFAQLVQVYGKED
+476 IQNFAQLKQVYGQED

-496 GNCGNIL
+496 GNCGDIL

-548 QDEVLVLKHRLPPL
+548 QNEVLVLKHRLPPL

-570 NTDFGYGKN
+570 DTDFGYGKN
-579 NETIPKAEVTSHEQ
+579 NETIPKAVTTSHEQ

-603 YVKKKKDEKR
+603 FVKKKKEESR

-618 GAGNNPFGNN
+618 GAGSNPFG
-628 SPFGGG
+628 G
-634 ATPNP
+634 ASPNP
-639 FGGNQAPNPFGNN
+639 FGGLNPFG
-652 APTSNSNP
+652 
-660 LAAYGAVAPT
+660 GQ
-670 NNNPLAAYGATTP
+670 
-683 TNDNMNKEPFNPF
+683 NPF
-696 GTPSALTPTNPSNDD
+696 ESQVNPFSSSSSSSPFGMEKNPFSSNTNPS
-711 LNIDEMMKKI
+711 LNSNEELDIDEIVKKI
-721 DARIAELEAEEK
+721 DAKIAELEAEEK
-733 AEKDALENEEKASE
+733 ANNAAIDNEKVASE
-747 KQLVEETKTVEI
+747 QPLFENKNNNNVSFENIELLPKNNIKPKEHDI
-759 VPDKKDDTVS
+759 MDDY
-769 SSSVIMPSSK
+769 
-779 IDFNSFGN
+779 F
-787 SMIESKQGDITSTK
+787 
-801 HDLLDDMIE
+801 E
-810 DLSFDEPLE
+810 DLSFDDPEVNSKEIVYEKPKDRAEIIEAEPELKE
-819 KLDSLNDKNSEDLDI
+819 E
-834 LDVTKDINEKENL
+834 VKENN
-847 ERSEATKEDDSQSNI
+847 DI
-862 YTNKEEI
+862 YTNKQEI
-869 SKIMNKKDSNDDDD
+869 EKIMNKKDDDDD
-883 DFFNEFFD
+883 DFFDDFFE

>member
-1 MLEGDNQRVKFIS
+1 
-14 LLFYNYIEW
+14 
-23 GGFYMKLKFRAE
+23 MKLKFRADR
-35 HKDVVAY
+35 KDVIAF
-42 LWACLLLLFV
+42 LWACLLLLV
-52 VALCVRNFYHVAD
+52 VVSMCVVNFYHTGSTGNMPEV
-65 DGLNVANSKIGWTFN
+65 DGFKWTFN
-80 LIPAF
+80 FVKGF
-85 FPPYLGYTILFWI
+85 FPPYLGYTIIFWI
-98 LAIIL
+98 LSIIL
-103 LTASVSSHFFTREKG
+103 LTVSVSSHFYSREKG
-118 FGFVEGKK
+118 FGFKEGKK
-126 EEGFGR
+126 EDGFGR
-132 FAKESEYQNF
+132 FAKEDEYKRF

-153 ESTAAGFPLCYDK
+153 ESTAAGFPLVYDK
-166 KKNLVYVDNGEAHSL
+166 KKNLVYVDNGESHSL

-188 GKTQMVINPLVNLL
+188 GKTQMVINPLVGILA
-202 SKKGESMVITD
+202 KKGESMVITD
-213 PKGEIYEKN
+213 PKGEIFEKN
-222 GEMLRDLGYD
+222 GEMLKDLGYD

-316 NLMVTVGEEKV
+316 NLMMTVGEEKM

-334 EYFKF
+334 EYFKL

-361 NSVLSVLKQKIKVFA
+361 NSIESVLKQKIKVFA

-476 IQNFAQLVQVYGKED
+476 IQNFAQLKQVYGNED

-579 NETIPKAEVTSHEQ
+579 NERVPKAKLPTHEQ
-593 RPIKLFDIRE
+593 KAIKLFDIRE
-603 YVKKKKDEKR
+603 FVKKKKDEKR

-618 GAGNNPFGNN
+618 GASPFGGSSPFGGTSPFGS

-634 ATPNP
+634 SNASP
-639 FGGNQAPNPFGNN
+639 FGGINHQD
-652 APTSNSNP
+652 
-660 LAAYGAVAPT
+660 
-670 NNNPLAAYGATTP
+670 NNNPLAAYGANQNNTSFP
-683 TNDNMNKEPFNPF
+683 SF
-696 GTPSALTPTNPSNDD
+696 GNSNNISNSNVLGNNINRMDEE
-711 LNIDEMMKKI
+711 LNIDDMIKKI

-733 AEKDALENEEKASE
+733 ADNEARNNEAKASE
-747 KQLVEETKTVEI
+747 KSMIEDANIPL
-759 VPDKKDDTVS
+759 S
-769 SSSVIMPSSK
+769 SNDSISSDVIMPSKK
-779 IDFNSFGN
+779 IDFTSFEN
-787 SMIESKQGDITSTK
+787 PSVNVSTLSDNN
-801 HDLLDDMIE
+801 HDLMDDYLE
-810 DLSFDEPLE
+810 DLSFDDEPI
-819 KLDSLNDKNSEDLDI
+819 KVNDVSLNNQVEKKPELVNNTNNDL
-834 LDVTKDINEKENL
+834 
-847 ERSEATKEDDSQSNI
+847 

-869 SKIMNKKDSNDDDD
+869 DKIMNKNEKEEDD
-883 DFFNEFFD
+883 DFFDEFFE

>member
-1 MLEGDNQRVKFIS
+1 
-14 LLFYNYIEW
+14 
-23 GGFYMKLKFRAE
+23 MKLKFRAE
-35 HKDVVAY
+35 HKDIVAY
-42 LWACLLLLFV
+42 IWGCLLLLFV
-52 VALCVRNFYHVAD
+52 VAMLVVNLYHVAD
-65 DGLNVANSKIGWTFN
+65 SDLEIVNNHINWSFNV
-80 LIPAF
+80 IPAF
-85 FPPYLGYTILFWI
+85 FPPYLLYTILFWI
-98 LAIIL
+98 LAVVV
-103 LTASVSSHFFTREKG
+103 LTFSVSGRFFTTEKG
-118 FGFVEGKK
+118 FGIVEGKK
-126 EEGFGR
+126 DEGFGR
-132 FAKESEYQNF
+132 FAKDNEYKKFENV
-142 KDVEPVELTAK
+142 KPVQITAK
-153 ESTAAGFPLCYDK
+153 ESTAAGFPLVYDK

-202 SKKGESMVITD
+202 AKKGESMIITD

-222 GEMLRDLGYD
+222 GEMLRNLGYD
-232 VIVVNFRDPKN
+232 VIVVNFRDPKD

-253 YKYYKEGNQDKA
+253 YKYYKGGNQDKS

-316 NLMVTVGEEKV
+316 NLMMTVGDEKI
-327 GASTYAK
+327 GASTYLK
-334 EYFKF
+334 EYFKM

-350 LGTVN
+350 LGTIN

-361 NSVLSVLKQKIKVFA
+361 NSIDSVLKQKIKVFA

-397 RKTAIFMI
+397 RKTAVFMI

-476 IQNFAQLVQVYGKED
+476 IQNFAQLKQVYGNED

-548 QDEVLVLKHRLPPL
+548 QDEVLILKHRLPPL

-579 NETIPKAEVTSHEQ
+579 NSEIPKANLPSHEQ

-603 YVKKKKDEKR
+603 FVKKKREEQR
-613 NELFG
+613 NEMFG
-618 GAGNNPFGNN
+618 PSANM
-628 SPFGGG
+628 SPFGS
-634 ATPNP
+634 
-639 FGGNQAPNPFGNN
+639 
-652 APTSNSNP
+652 PTSNSNF
-660 LAAYGAVAPT
+660 GQS
-670 NNNPLAAYGATTP
+670 
-683 TNDNMNKEPFNPF
+683 PFSANPF
-696 GTPSALTPTNPSNDD
+696 GNSKVDNPLSETKFDNPFSNINNTQNKTGDELD
-711 LNIDEMMKKI
+711 IDEIVKKI
-721 DARIAELEAEEK
+721 DAKIKELEEEEK
-733 AEKDALENEEKASE
+733 NNNIAIENEEKASL
-747 KQLVEETKTVEI
+747 KPRVDEEIIK
-759 VPDKKDDTVS
+759 
-769 SSSVIMPSSK
+769 
-779 IDFNSFGN
+779 
-787 SMIESKQGDITSTK
+787 ESKPISHDIM
-801 HDLLDDMIE
+801 DDYFE
-810 DLSFDEPLE
+810 DLSFDEELE
-819 KLDSLNDKNSEDLDI
+819 EEKPKIDI
-834 LDVTKDINEKENL
+834 VNKENDL
-847 ERSEATKEDDSQSNI
+847 KEENKV

-869 SKIMNKKDSNDDDD
+869 DKIMNQKNNNDD
-883 DFFNEFFD
+883 DFFDEFFE

>member
-1 MLEGDNQRVKFIS
+1 
-14 LLFYNYIEW
+14 
-23 GGFYMKLKFRAE
+23 MKLKFRAE
-35 HKDVVAY
+35 HKDIVAFI
-42 LWACLLLLFV
+42 WACLLLLIV
-52 VALCVRNFYHVAD
+52 VALCVVNFYHVAD
-65 DGLNVANSKIGWTFN
+65 EGVTTLQNDVDWTFN
-80 LIPAF
+80 FIPAF
-85 FPPYLGYTILFWI
+85 FPPRLGYTLIFWV
-98 LAIIL
+98 LAIVI
-103 LTASVSSHFFTREKG
+103 LTASVSSHFFTMEKG
-118 FGFVEGKK
+118 FGIVQGKK
-126 EEGFGR
+126 EDGFGR
-132 FAKESEYQNF
+132 FAKEDEYKKFENV
-142 KDVEPVELTAK
+142 KPVELTAK
-153 ESTAAGFPLCYDK
+153 EAVAAGFPLVYDK

-202 SKKGESMVITD
+202 AKKGESMIITD

-302 FEDAS
+302 FEDAP

-316 NLMVTVGEEKV
+316 NLMITVGEEKI
-327 GASTYAK
+327 GASTYIK
-334 EYFKF
+334 EYFKT

-389 FDMETIGE
+389 FDMETIGQ
-397 RKTAIFMI
+397 RKTAVFMI

-425 ESLIAVAQRHGGKLP
+425 ESLIAVAQKTGGKLP

-496 GNCGNIL
+496 GNCANIL

-548 QDEVLVLKHRLPPL
+548 QNEVLVLKHRLPPL

-570 NTDFGYGKN
+570 DTDFGYGKN
-579 NETIPKAEVTSHEQ
+579 NASVPKAEVPTHEQ
-593 RPIKLFDIRE
+593 QPIKLFDIRE

-618 GAGNNPFGNN
+618 GINNNPFEN
-628 SPFGGG
+628 
-634 ATPNP
+634 ANP
-639 FGGNQAPNPFGNN
+639 FGAAHNPFG
-652 APTSNSNP
+652 APSLNSNP
-660 LAAYGAVAPT
+660 LAAYGANGTAPK
-670 NNNPLAAYGATTP
+670 
-683 TNDNMNKEPFNPF
+683 DSFNPF
-696 GTPSALTPTNPSNDD
+696 SSSNTTLPSNDNDD

-733 AEKDALENEEKASE
+733 KEKEAEENELKASE
-747 KQLVEETKTVEI
+747 QKTVEQI
-759 VPDKKDDTVS
+759 SNETRRSNNDIFS
-769 SSSVIMPSSK
+769 SNVIMPSTN
-779 IDFNSFGN
+779 IDFNSFDN
-787 SMIESKQGDITSTK
+787 QDKNAKKEN
-801 HDLLDDMIE
+801 HDLFDDMVE
-810 DLSFDEPLE
+810 DLSFDTPIDMVDNKESINPLDKKVDIPDE
-819 KLDSLNDKNSEDLDI
+819 KKQVTQNESDLDN
-834 LDVTKDINEKENL
+834 KMYK
-847 ERSEATKEDDSQSNI
+847 
-862 YTNKEEI
+862 NKEEI
-869 SKIMNKKDSNDDDD
+869 DKIMNEKDHSLDEDD
-883 DFFNEFFD
+883 DFFDEFFE

>member
-1 MLEGDNQRVKFIS
+1 
-14 LLFYNYIEW
+14 
-23 GGFYMKLKFRAE
+23 MKLKFRAE
-35 HKDVVAY
+35 HKDIVAY

-52 VALCVRNFYHVAD
+52 VALCVVNFYHVAND
-65 DGLNVANSKIGWTFN
+65 SLNIGRTTNIGFTFN
-80 LIPAF
+80 FVNAF
-85 FPPYLGYTILFWI
+85 FPPYLGYTLIFWI
-98 LAIIL
+98 LAIVI

-118 FGFVEGKK
+118 FGIVEGKK
-126 EEGFGR
+126 EDGFGR

-232 VIVVNFRDPKN
+232 VIVVNFRDPQN

-302 FEDAS
+302 FEDAK

-548 QDEVLVLKHRLPPL
+548 DNEVLVLKHRLPPL

-618 GAGNNPFGNN
+618 GAGNNPFGGSN
-628 SPFGGG
+628 PFGGG
-634 ATPNP
+634 QT
-639 FGGNQAPNPFGNN
+639 PNPFGNN
-652 APTSNSNP
+652 PFGGNSPFGNNAPNNNPNP
-660 LAAYGAVAPT
+660 LAAYGAPST
-670 NNNPLAAYGATTP
+670 PPAAG
-683 TNDNMNKEPFNPF
+683 FNPF
-696 GTPSALTPTNPSNDD
+696 GNTSAPSSQASPVNDD

-733 AEKDALENEEKASE
+733 AEKEALDNEPKASE
-747 KQLVEETKTVEI
+747 QKMVEQTQNDSVKNVEPI
-759 VPDKKDDTVS
+759 A
-769 SSSVIMPSSK
+769 SSSVIMPSNK
-779 IDFNSFGN
+779 IDFTSFDN
-787 SMIESKQGDITSTK
+787 KKDIFDVPSSNDTK

-810 DLSFDEPLE
+810 DLSFDEPI
-819 KLDSLNDKNSEDLDI
+819 DKIEN
-834 LDVTKDINEKENL
+834 INEKKVNVDTSIETNINEIEEKQNVVTETEN
-847 ERSEATKEDDSQSNI
+847 NI
-862 YTNKEEI
+862 YKNKEEI
-869 SKIMNKKDSNDDDD
+869 DKIMNDKKPDDDND
-883 DFFNEFFD
+883 LFDEFFE